1 MAKKIILICVIC
13 GSKNYT
19 INMHQYFYAIHL
31 FVNRRKA
38 LSVVLALLML
48 FAFGF
53 FASQIKFEEDI
64 TKLIPANDKSDVT
77 AKVLKQ
83 LNFADK
89 ITVIFK
95 LDKNGTE
102 EDLKEM
108 ATAFF
113 DSVSQSCKP
122 YITGIQG
129 KIDEEN
135 IQETINFVHN
145 NLPLFL
151 DKEDYTTLQ
160 NKLQKDSIATT
171 VQGNYKSIIAPSGF
185 ITKDF
190 ILQDPLGISFIALKK
205 LQQLNIGDDFTLDN
219 GFVMTK
225 DKKKLLLFITS
236 NLPSSETE
244 KNTLFAQKL
253 KSIQENLNQKFQNKT
268 SIRYFGS
275 ALIAVAN
282 ANQIK
287 SDIILTTSI
296 AMFTLMMILIL
307 FYRKVLI
314 PLIIFLPTVFGALF
328 AIAFL
333 YFVKEQISAISLG
346 IGSILLG
353 ITIDYSL
360 HILTHYKHNSD
371 IKTLYKDITMPVIM
385 SSSTTAV
392 AFLCLLFVK
401 SDALNDLGI
410 FAAVIVM
417 ASAVFSLLIIPHLY
431 KPKETNPD
439 HKKNVIDKLAHF
451 SFHNNKYLIAFCVL
465 ITIICCFTY
474 NKVGFNNDLSQLNFV
489 PNEIRAAEK
498 DLEESTS
505 LTSKTIY
512 VASYGNT
519 MEEVL
524 QNNSKLF
531 ADLSAAKQ
539 ARKILNFSSVGGIM
553 LSQKEQ
559 QQKIDRWNLFWDAH
573 KKQLLQ
579 TELIAEG
586 SKLGFKPTTYTAF
599 YDHLNHHFKPISA
612 SDYLKIQTL
621 QLKEFVSEKNGLFT
635 ISTLVKVTPQQR
647 DAFVKSI
654 EVQNNAIA
662 IDRQQMN
669 ETFFSTLKTDFN
681 SLVNY
686 SFVAVILILFFFFRR
701 LELVIVSCIPI
712 ALTGIVTAGIMGIFG
727 IQMNIFSMIV
737 CTLIFGHGVDFSIF
751 MTSALQKEYT
761 TGKNEIAVYRTSII
775 LAVIT
780 TILGIG
786 AMIFAKHP
794 ALRSISS
801 VSLIG
806 VFAALIITFIFYPIL
821 FKLFITNR
829 SKKGNPPFFLRSF
842 IHGVISFFYYGMGGI
857 LMSLFCIT
865 IMPILPL
872 KEKQKMKAF
881 RYVISK
887 FMKSVLYSNPFLHK
901 KVINN
906 FNENFEK
913 PAILIANHSSF
924 IDILAMGMLSP
935 KIIFLVSDWVYN
947 SPIFGGTVRKAGFYP
962 VSEGIEGGVEH
973 LRQKVNEGYS
983 LMIFPE
989 GTRSES
995 NQIKRFHKGA
1005 FYLAEEFNLDIIPV
1019 IIHGASEA
1027 IPKGDFVIHDSHLTI
1042 SILERIAP
1050 DNLSFGKNYAER
1062 TKQMSAFFKEEYQK
1076 IRQKLEGP
1084 EYFKKMLL
1092 HSYDYKEIE
1101 IINAIKKDL
1110 KKNLETYYH
1119 LNKYLSAKAKVL
1131 HLSNDYG
1138 QLDVLLTLQ
1147 EPQRKIVSFI
1157 NDEEKISVAKTNYF
1171 LKKRKILYVDQ
1182 LESALENQHE
1192 VLLISDQNYN
1202 DNPENFVSGFSSVIL
1217 LHCPHYKTKLI
1228 ASGFEIVSEENGITV
1243 LNKK

>member
-1 MAKKIILICVIC
+1 
-13 GSKNYT
+13 
-19 INMHQYFYAIHL
+19 MHQYFYAIHL
-31 FVNRRKA
+31 FVNRRKS
-38 LSVVLALLML
+38 LSVLLAVLML
-48 FAFGF
+48 LVFGF

-64 TKLIPANDKSDVT
+64 SKLIPANDKADAT

-89 ITVIFK
+89 TTVIFK
-95 LDKNGTE
+95 LEKNGSQD
-102 EDLKEM
+102 DLKEM
-108 ATAFF
+108 AAVFS
-113 DSVSQSCKP
+113 DSVSKSCKP

-135 IQETINFVHN
+135 IQETIDFVYN

-151 DKEDYTTLQ
+151 DDNDYTAIQ
-160 NKLQKDSIATT
+160 NKLQKDSIAAT
-171 VQGNYKSIIAPSGF
+171 VDGNYKSIISPSGF

-236 NLPSSETE
+236 DISSSETE
-244 KNTLFAQKL
+244 KNSIFAEKL
-253 KSIQENLNQKFQNKT
+253 KSIQENLNQQFKGKT
-268 SIRYFGS
+268 SVSYFGS
-275 ALIAVAN
+275 ALIAAAN
-282 ANQIK
+282 AKQIK
-287 SDIILTTSI
+287 SDIVLTTSI
-296 AMFTLMMILIL
+296 AMFTLMLILIL
-307 FYRKVLI
+307 FYRKILI

-328 AIAFL
+328 AVAFL

-417 ASAVFSLLIIPHLY
+417 ATGIFSLLIIPHLY
-431 KPKETNPD
+431 NPKQDNFE
-439 HKKNVIDKLAHF
+439 HKKNAIDKLAHF
-451 SFHNNKYLIAFCVL
+451 SFHNNKILIGLCVI
-465 ITIICCFTY
+465 ITIVCCFTY
-474 NKVGFNNDLSQLNFV
+474 NNVGFNNDLSQLNFV
-489 PNEIRAAEK
+489 PKDIKAAEK
-498 DLEESTS
+498 QLEESTS

-512 VASYGNT
+512 VASYGKS

-524 QNNSKLF
+524 QNNNKLF
-531 ADLSAAKQ
+531 GDLSTAKEQ
-539 ARKILNFSSVGGIM
+539 DKILNFSSIGGIV
-553 LSQKEQ
+553 LSQEAQKE
-559 QQKIDRWNLFWDAH
+559 KIEKWNSFWNAE
-573 KKQLLQ
+573 KKENLKSQL
-579 TELIAEG
+579 ISEG
-586 SKLGFKPTTYTAF
+586 SKLGFKPTTYSIF
-599 YDHLNHHFKPISA
+599 FDRLDFDFKPISI
-612 SDYLKIQTL
+612 SDYLKVQAL
-621 QLKEFVSEKNGLFT
+621 QLKEFVTEKNGFYT
-635 ISTLVKVTPQQR
+635 ISTLVKVTPKQR
-647 DAFVKSI
+647 DVFVKSTSAKDNI
-654 EVQNNAIA
+654 IA

-701 LELVIVSCIPI
+701 VELVIISCIPI

-751 MTSALQKEYT
+751 MTSALQKEYSS
-761 TGKNEIAVYRTSII
+761 GKNEIAIYRTSII

-821 FKLFITNR
+821 FKLFLSNR
-829 SKKGNPPFFLRSF
+829 PKNGNPPFQLRTF
-842 IHGVISFFYYGMGGI
+842 IHGVISFFYYGIGGI
-857 LMSLFCIT
+857 LMSIFSFT

-872 KEKQKMKAF
+872 SKKTKMKAF

-887 FMKSVLYSNPFLHK
+887 FMKSVLYSNPFIHK

-906 FNENFEK
+906 FNETFDK
-913 PAILIANHSSF
+913 PAVIIANHSSF

-962 VSEGIEGGVEH
+962 VSEGLEGGVEH
-973 LRQKVNEGYS
+973 LRKKVEEGYS
-983 LMIFPE
+983 LMVFPE
-989 GTRSES
+989 GTRSE
-995 NQIKRFHKGA
+995 NNVVKRFHKGA
-1005 FYLAEEFNLDIIPV
+1005 FFLAQEFNLDIIPV
-1019 IIHGASEA
+1019 VIHGASEA
-1027 IPKGDFVIHDSHLTI
+1027 IPKGDFVIHRSTLTL
-1042 SILERIAP
+1042 SILERITP
-1050 DNLSFGKNYAER
+1050 ENNSFGNNYAER
-1062 TKQMSAFFKEEYQK
+1062 TKQISSFFKAEYRK
-1076 IRQKLEGP
+1076 IRQQLEGP
-1084 EYFKKMLL
+1084 AYFKSMLVN
-1092 HSYDYKEIE
+1092 SYDYKELE
-1101 IINAIKKDL
+1101 IGNSVKKDL
-1110 KKNLETYYH
+1110 SQNLETYYN
-1119 LNKYLSAKAKVL
+1119 LNKYIDSKAKIL
-1131 HLSNDYG
+1131 HLANDYG

-1147 EPQRKIVSFI
+1147 EPQRKVFSFI
-1157 NDEEKISVAKTNYF
+1157 NDEEKLAVAKTNYF
-1171 LKKRKILYVDQ
+1171 LKKRKIFYSDP
-1182 LESALENQHE
+1182 LESAFENQHE
-1192 VLLISDQNYN
+1192 ILLISDESYVAAF
-1202 DNPENFVSGFSSVIL
+1202 EKIIL
-1217 LHCPHYKTKLI
+1217 STTIILINCPDLKTKLI
-1228 ASGFEIVSEENGITV
+1228 AAGFEITAEENDITV
-1243 LNKK
+1243 LKKK

>member
-1 MAKKIILICVIC
+1 
-13 GSKNYT
+13 
-19 INMHQYFYAIHL
+19 
-31 FVNRRKA
+31 
-38 LSVVLALLML
+38 ML
-48 FAFGF
+48 FAFGY

-64 TKLIPANDKSDVT
+64 TKLIPTNDKADVT

-108 ATAFF
+108 ATIFS
-113 DSVSQSCKP
+113 DSVAKSCKP
-122 YITGIQG
+122 YVTGIQG

-135 IQETINFVHN
+135 IQETIDFVYN

-151 DKEDYTTLQ
+151 ENKDYAAIQ
-160 NKLQKDSIATT
+160 NKLQKDSIAAT
-171 VQGNYKSIIAPSGF
+171 VQGNYKSIISPSGF
-185 ITKDF
+185 VTKDF

-205 LQQLNIGDDFTLDN
+205 LQQLNIGDDFTLNN

-244 KNTLFAQKL
+244 KNTIFANNL
-253 KSIQENLNQKFQNKT
+253 KSIQDNLNTKFKGKT
-268 SIRYFGS
+268 SISYFGS

-282 ANQIK
+282 ASQIK
-287 SDIILTTSI
+287 SDIILTTTI
-296 AMFTLMMILIL
+296 AMITLMLILIL
-307 FYRKVLI
+307 FYRKIFI

-328 AIAFL
+328 AVAFL

-353 ITIDYSL
+353 ITIDYSI

-371 IKTLYKDITMPVIM
+371 VKTLYKDITMPVIM

-417 ASAVFSLLIIPHLY
+417 ASAFFSLLIVPHLY
-431 KPKETNPD
+431 KPKENNFD
-439 HKKNVIDKLAHF
+439 HKKNWIDKLAHF
-451 SFHNNKYLIAFCVL
+451 SFHNNKFLIGFCVL

-474 NKVGFNNDLSQLNFV
+474 NNVGFNNDLSQLNFV
-489 PNEIRAAEK
+489 PKEIKAAEK

-505 LTSKTIY
+505 LTEKTIY
-512 VASYGNT
+512 VASYGKS

-524 QNNSKLF
+524 QNNSQLF
-531 ADLSAAKQ
+531 ADLSKEKQ
-539 ARKILNFSSVGGIM
+539 TNKIVHFSSVGGIM
-553 LSQKEQ
+553 LSQKQQ
-559 QQKIDRWNLFWDAH
+559 QQKIDKWNSFWDTN
-573 KKQLLQ
+573 KKQLLES
-579 TELIAEG
+579 ELISEG
-586 SKLGFKPTTYTAF
+586 SKLGFKPTTYSAF
-599 YDHLNHHFKPISA
+599 YDHLDYKFKPIA
-612 SDYLKIQTL
+612 AEDFLKVQAL
-621 QLKEFVSEKNGLFT
+621 QLKEFVTEKNGFFT
-635 ISTLVKVTPQQR
+635 ISTLVKVTPEQR
-647 DAFVKSI
+647 DAFVKSASAK
-654 EVQNNAIA
+654 NNVIA

-761 TGKNEIAVYRTSII
+761 TGKNEIAIYRTSII

-786 AMIFAKHP
+786 AMIFARHP

-821 FKLFITNR
+821 FKLFISNR
-829 SKKGNPPFFLRSF
+829 AKKGNAPFVLRTF
-842 IHGVISFFYYGMGGI
+842 IHGIISFTYYGLGGI
-857 LMSLFCIT
+857 LMSLFSIT
-865 IMPILPL
+865 IMPILPI
-872 KEKQKMKAF
+872 KEKTKMKAF
-881 RYVISK
+881 RYCISK
-887 FMKSVLYSNPFLHK
+887 FMKSVLYSNPFIHK

-906 FNENFEK
+906 FNEHFEK
-913 PAILIANHSSF
+913 PAIIIANHSSF

-935 KIIFLVSDWVYN
+935 KIIFLVNDWVYN

-973 LRQKVNEGYS
+973 LRQKVKEGYS

-1005 FYLAEEFNLDIIPV
+1005 FYLAEEFNLDIVPV
-1019 IIHGASEA
+1019 LIHGASEA
-1027 IPKGDFVIHDSHLTI
+1027 IPKGDFVIHHSYLTL

-1050 DNLSFGKNYAER
+1050 DNLSYGKNYAER
-1062 TKQMSAFFKEEYQK
+1062 TKLLSTYFKAEFQK
-1076 IRQKLEGP
+1076 VRQELEGP
-1084 EYFKKMLL
+1084 EYFKKMLI

-1101 IINAIKKDL
+1101 IINSVKNDL
-1110 KKNLETYYH
+1110 QHNLETYYQ
-1119 LNKYLSAKAKVL
+1119 LNKHISAKAKIM

-1147 EPQRKIVSFI
+1147 EPQRKIVSY
-1157 NDEEKISVAKTNYF
+1157 NSDEEKREVAKTNYF
-1171 LKKRKILYVDQ
+1171 LKKRKISYLDN
-1182 LESALENQHE
+1182 LELTLENQYDA
-1192 VLLISDQNYN
+1192 VLISDENYK
-1202 DNPENFVSGFSSVIL
+1202 DAPEKIIAMTFCVIL
-1217 LHCPHYKTKLI
+1217 INSPGLKNTIINL
-1228 ASGFEIVSEENGITV
+1228 GFESVSEDNSIIV
-1243 LNKK
+1243 LKKN

>member
-1 MAKKIILICVIC
+1 
-13 GSKNYT
+13 
-19 INMHQYFYAIHL
+19 MHQYFYAIHM
-31 FVNRRKA
+31 FVNRRKS
-38 LSVVLALLML
+38 LSVVLAILML
-48 FAFGF
+48 FVFGF

-64 TKLIPANDKSDVT
+64 TKLIPTNDKADVT

-95 LDKNGTE
+95 LEKNGSA

-108 ATAFF
+108 ATVFS
-113 DSVSQSCKP
+113 DSVAKSCKP
-122 YITGIQG
+122 YVTGIQG

-135 IQETINFVHN
+135 IQETIDFVYQ

-151 DKEDYTTLQ
+151 ENKDYTAIQ
-160 NKLQKDSIATT
+160 NKLQKDSIAET
-171 VQGNYKSIIAPSGF
+171 VQGNYKSIISPSGF

-190 ILQDPLGISFIALKK
+190 ILQDPLGISFMALKK
-205 LQQLNIGDDFTLDN
+205 LQQLNVGDDFTLEN

-244 KNTLFAQKL
+244 KNTIFAAKL
-253 KSIQENLNQKFQNKT
+253 KSIQNHLNQKFKNKT
-268 SIRYFGS
+268 SISYFGS

-287 SDIILTTSI
+287 SDIVLTSTI
-296 AMFTLMMILIL
+296 AMITLMLILIL

-314 PLIIFLPTVFGALF
+314 PLIIFLPTIFGALF
-328 AIAFL
+328 AVAFL

-353 ITIDYSL
+353 ITIDYSI

-371 IKTLYKDITMPVIM
+371 VKTLYKDITMPVIM

-417 ASAVFSLLIIPHLY
+417 ATGIFSLLIVPHLY
-431 KPKETNPD
+431 KPKENNFD
-439 HKKNVIDKLAHF
+439 HKKNIIDKLAHF
-451 SFHNNKYLIAFCVL
+451 SFHNNKILIGFCVL
-465 ITIICCFTY
+465 ITIVCCFTY
-474 NKVGFNNDLSQLNFV
+474 NNVGFNNDLSQLNFV
-489 PNEIRAAEK
+489 PKEIKAAEK
-498 DLEESTS
+498 QLEESTS

-512 VASYGNT
+512 VASYGKS

-524 QNNSKLF
+524 QNNSQLF
-531 ADLSAAKQ
+531 TDLSAAKQ
-539 ARKILNFSSVGGIM
+539 DDKILNFSSVGGIM
-553 LSQKEQ
+553 LSQAEQ
-559 QQKIDRWNLFWDAH
+559 QQKIDKWNSFWDVN

-579 TELIAEG
+579 SQLISEG
-586 SKLGFKPTTYTAF
+586 SKLGFKPTTYSAF
-599 YDHLNHHFKPISA
+599 FDHLDFGFKPIS
-612 SDYLKIQTL
+612 SDEYLKIQAL
-621 QLKEFVSEKNGLFT
+621 QLKEFVTEKNGFYT
-635 ISTLVKVTPQQR
+635 ISTLVKVTPEQR
-647 DAFVKSI
+647 DAFVKSASAK
-654 EVQNNAIA
+654 NNLIA

-669 ETFFSTLKTDFN
+669 ETFFSTLKNDFN

-712 ALTGIVTAGIMGIFG
+712 VLTGIVTAGIMGIFG

-761 TGKNEIAVYRTSII
+761 TGKNEIAIYRTSII

-786 AMIFAKHP
+786 AMIFAQHP

-821 FKLFITNR
+821 FKLFLSNR
-829 SKKGNPPFFLRSF
+829 PKKGNAPFELRSF
-842 IHGVISFFYYGMGGI
+842 LHGVISFFYYGLGGLI
-857 LMSLFCIT
+857 MSVFSLI
-865 IMPILPL
+865 IMPILPI
-872 KEKQKMKAF
+872 KAETKMKGF

-887 FMKSVLYSNPFLHK
+887 FMKSVLYSNPFIHK
-901 KVINN
+901 KVVNN
-906 FNENFEK
+906 FNESFEK
-913 PAILIANHSSF
+913 PAIIIANHSSF
-924 IDILAMGMLSP
+924 VDILAMGALSP
-935 KIIFLVSDWVYN
+935 KIIFLVNDWVYN
-947 SPIFGGTVRKAGFYP
+947 SPIFGATVRKAGFYP

-1005 FYLAEEFNLDIIPV
+1005 FYLAEEFSLDILPV
-1019 IIHGASEA
+1019 VIHGASEA
-1027 IPKGDFVIHDSHLTI
+1027 IPKGDFVIHKSSLTV
-1042 SILERIAP
+1042 SILERIRP
-1050 DNLSFGKNYAER
+1050 ENLSFGKNYAER
-1062 TKQMSAFFKEEYQK
+1062 TKQLSIFFKAEFRK
-1076 IRQKLEGP
+1076 IRQELEGP
-1084 EYFKKMLL
+1084 EYFKPMLL

-1101 IINAIKKDL
+1101 VINSVKNDL
-1110 KKNLETYYH
+1110 KGHLETYFY
-1119 LNKYLSAKAKVL
+1119 LNKHISAKAKII
-1131 HLSNDYG
+1131 HLANDYG

-1147 EPQRKIVSFI
+1147 EPQRKVYSYIA
-1157 NDEEKISVAKTNYF
+1157 DEEKREVAKTNYF
-1171 LKKRKILYVDQ
+1171 LRKRKISYVENLQ
-1182 LESALENQHE
+1182 MALENQFDI
-1192 VLLISDQNYN
+1192 LLISDENYAN
-1202 DNPENFVSGFSSVIL
+1202 EIEKMAAITSCVIL
-1217 LHCPHYKTKLI
+1217 IDCSRLKNTLI
-1228 ASGFEIVSEENGITV
+1228 NFGFESVLEEKSLIV
-1243 LNKK
+1243 LKKN

>member
-1 MAKKIILICVIC
+1 
-13 GSKNYT
+13 
-19 INMHQYFYAIHL
+19 MHHYFYAIHL
-31 FVNRRKA
+31 FVNRRKS
-38 LSVVLALLML
+38 LSVFLAVLML

-53 FASQIKFEEDI
+53 FASRIKFEEDI
-64 TKLIPANDKSDVT
+64 TKLIPTNDKADVT

-95 LDKNGTE
+95 LEKNGTD
-102 EDLKEM
+102 EDLKQM
-108 ATAFF
+108 ASAFS
-113 DSVSQSCKP
+113 DSVAKSCKP
-122 YITGIQG
+122 YVTGIQG
-129 KIDEEN
+129 KVDEEN
-135 IQETINFVHN
+135 IQETIDFVYN

-151 DKEDYTTLQ
+151 EKKDYDIIQ
-160 NKLQKDSIATT
+160 NKLQKDSVAAT
-171 VQGNYKSIIAPSGF
+171 VQGNYKSIISPSGF
-185 ITKDF
+185 VTKDF

-205 LQQLNIGDDFTLDN
+205 LQQLNVGDDFILDN

-244 KNTLFAQKL
+244 KNTIFAAKL
-253 KSIQENLNQKFQNKT
+253 KSIQDNLNQQFKT
-268 SIRYFGS
+268 KTTITYFGS

-282 ANQIK
+282 ASQIK

-296 AMFTLMMILIL
+296 AMFTLMLILIL
-307 FYRKVLI
+307 FYRKIFI
-314 PLIIFLPTVFGALF
+314 PIIIFLPTLFGALF
-328 AIAFL
+328 AVAFL
-333 YFVKEQISAISLG
+333 YFVKETISAISLG

-417 ASAVFSLLIIPHLY
+417 ASAIFSLLIVPHLY
-431 KPKETNPD
+431 KPKDNNFE

-451 SFHNNKYLIAFCVL
+451 SFHNNKFLIGFCVL
-465 ITIICCFTY
+465 ITIICFFTY
-474 NKVGFNNDLSQLNFV
+474 NNVGFNNDLSQLNFV
-489 PNEIRAAEK
+489 PKDIRAAEK

-512 VASYGNT
+512 VAAYGNS

-524 QNNSKLF
+524 QNNNQLFVSLSKE
-531 ADLSAAKQ
+531 KQ
-539 ARKILNFSSVGGIM
+539 QQKILNFSSVGGIM
-553 LSQKEQ
+553 LSQKDQ
-559 QQKIDRWNLFWDAH
+559 KQKIEQWNSFWNTN
-573 KKQLLQ
+573 KKELLKSQ
-579 TELIAEG
+579 LIAEG
-586 SKLGFKPTTYTAF
+586 SKLGFKPTTYSLF
-599 YDHLNHHFKPISA
+599 FDHLDFDFKPISA
-612 SDYLKIQTL
+612 NDYLKVQAL
-621 QLKEFVSEKNGLFT
+621 QLKEFVTEKNGFFT
-635 ISTLVKVTPQQR
+635 ISTLVKVAPKQR
-647 DAFVKSI
+647 DAFVKSATAK
-654 EVQNNAIA
+654 NNIIA

-686 SFVAVILILFFFFRR
+686 SFIAVILILFFFFRR
-701 LELVIVSCIPI
+701 IELVIVSCIPI

-761 TGKNEIAVYRTSII
+761 NGKNEIAIYRTSII

-821 FKLFITNR
+821 FKLFISNR
-829 SKKGNPPFFLRSF
+829 SKNGNPPFVLRTF
-842 IHGVISFFYYGMGGI
+842 IHGIISFFYYGMGGI
-857 LMSLFCIT
+857 LMSLFSIT
-865 IMPILPL
+865 IMPILPI
-872 KEKQKMKAF
+872 KEKTKMKAF
-881 RYVISK
+881 RYAISK
-887 FMKSVLYSNPFLHK
+887 FMNSVLCSSPFLHK
-901 KVINN
+901 KVINKN
-906 FNENFEK
+906 NETFEK
-913 PAILIANHSSF
+913 PAIIIANHSSF

-983 LMIFPE
+983 LMVFPE

-1005 FYLAEEFNLDIIPV
+1005 FFLAEEFNLDIIPV
-1019 IIHGASEA
+1019 VIHGASEA
-1027 IPKGDFVIHDSHLTI
+1027 IPKGDYVIHHSQVTV
-1042 SILERIAP
+1042 SILERITP
-1050 DNLSFGKNYAER
+1050 DNLSYGKNYAER
-1062 TKQMSAFFKEEYQK
+1062 TKQLSSFFKEEFHK
-1076 IRQKLEGP
+1076 IRQELEGP
-1084 EYFKKMLL
+1084 AYFKKMLI

-1101 IINAIKKDL
+1101 VIKSVKS
-1110 KKNLETYYH
+1110 NLESHLQIYHH
-1119 LNKYLSAKAKVL
+1119 LNKQLSAKAKIL
-1131 HLSNDYG
+1131 HLANDYG

-1147 EPQRKIVSFI
+1147 EPQRKVVSFI
-1157 NDEEKISVAKTNYF
+1157 DDEEKLLVAKTNYF
-1171 LKKRKILYVDQ
+1171 LRKRKISY
-1182 LESALENQHE
+1182 LENIELALQNE
-1192 VLLISDQNYN
+1192 YDAVLVSNENNVAIEKIAATTSCIILI
-1202 DNPENFVSGFSSVIL
+1202 DNSGLKKALLNFGFSSVL
-1217 LHCPHYKTKLI
+1217 EKNHLI
-1228 ASGFEIVSEENGITV
+1228 V
-1243 LNKK
+1243 LKKD

>member
-1 MAKKIILICVIC
+1 
-13 GSKNYT
+13 
-19 INMHQYFYAIHL
+19 MHHYFYAIHL
-31 FVNRRKA
+31 FVNRRKS
-38 LSVVLALLML
+38 LSVVLAVLIL
-48 FAFGF
+48 FIFGF

-64 TKLIPANDKSDVT
+64 TKLIPTNDKADVT

-95 LDKNGTE
+95 LEKNGSD

-108 ATAFF
+108 ATVFS
-113 DSVSQSCKP
+113 DSVSNSCKP

-129 KIDEEN
+129 KIEEEN
-135 IQETINFVHN
+135 IQETIDFVYR

-151 DKEDYTTLQ
+151 DNKDYESIQ
-160 NKLQKDSIATT
+160 NKLQKDSIAAT
-171 VQGNYKSIIAPSGF
+171 VEGNYKSIISPSGF
-185 ITKDF
+185 VTKDF

-205 LQQLNIGDDFTLDN
+205 LQQLNVGDDFILDN

-244 KNTLFAQKL
+244 KNTLFAEKL
-253 KSIQENLNQKFQNKT
+253 KSIQENLNQKFKSKT
-268 SIRYFGS
+268 SISYFGS

-287 SDIILTTSI
+287 SDIMLTTTI
-296 AMFTLMMILIL
+296 AMVTLMLILIL
-307 FYRKVLI
+307 FYRKILI
-314 PLIIFLPTVFGALF
+314 PLIIFIPTVFGALF
-328 AIAFL
+328 AVAFL

-417 ASAVFSLLIIPHLY
+417 ASASFSLLIVPHLY
-431 KPKETNPD
+431 KPKENNFE

-451 SFHNNKYLIAFCVL
+451 SFHNNKILIGFCVL
-465 ITIICCFTY
+465 ITIVCFFTY
-474 NKVGFNNDLSQLNFV
+474 NDVGFNNDLSQLNFV
-489 PNEIRAAEK
+489 PKEIKAAEK
-498 DLEESTS
+498 ELEESTS

-512 VASYGNT
+512 VASYGKS

-524 QNNSKLF
+524 QNNSRLF
-531 ADLSAAKQ
+531 SDLSKEKQ
-539 ARKILNFSSVGGIM
+539 DNKILNFSSVGGIM
-553 LSQKEQ
+553 LSQKQQ
-559 QQKIDRWNLFWDAH
+559 QQKIDQWNSFWDTN
-573 KKQLLQ
+573 KKQLLKSQ
-579 TELIAEG
+579 LIAEG
-586 SKLGFKPTTYTAF
+586 SKLGFKPTTYSTF
-599 YDHLNHHFKPISA
+599 YDHLDFDFRPISA
-612 SDYLKIQTL
+612 KDYLKIQAL
-621 QLKEFVSEKNGLFT
+621 QLKEFVTEKNSFYT
-635 ISTLVKVTPQQR
+635 ISTLVKVTPKQR
-647 DAFVKSI
+647 DAFVKSASAK
-654 EVQNNAIA
+654 NKLIA

-701 LELVIVSCIPI
+701 IELVIVSCIPI
-712 ALTGIVTAGIMGIFG
+712 ALTGIVTAGMMGLFG

-761 TGKNEIAVYRTSII
+761 TGKNEIAIYRTSII

-821 FKLFITNR
+821 FKLFLSNR
-829 SKKGNPPFFLRSF
+829 PKNGNAPFELRSF
-842 IHGVISFFYYGMGGI
+842 VNGVLSFFYYGFGGV
-857 LMSLFCIT
+857 LMSLCSLI
-865 IMPILPL
+865 IMPILPIS
-872 KEKQKMKAF
+872 EKTKMRGF

-887 FMKSVLYSNPFLHK
+887 FMKSVLYSNPFVEK
-901 KVINN
+901 KIINN

-913 PAILIANHSSF
+913 PAIIIANHSSF
-924 IDILAMGMLSP
+924 LDILAIGMLSP
-935 KIIFLVSDWVYN
+935 KIIFLVNDWVYN
-947 SPIFGGTVRKAGFYP
+947 SPIFGATVKKAGFYP
-962 VSEGIEGGVEH
+962 VSEGLENGIEH

-983 LMIFPE
+983 IMIFPE
-989 GTRSES
+989 GTRSEN

-1005 FYLAEEFNLDIIPV
+1005 FFLAEEFNLDILPV
-1019 IIHGASEA
+1019 LIHGVSEVL
-1027 IPKGDFVIHDSHLTI
+1027 PKGDFIIHDGNITV
-1042 SILERIAP
+1042 SILERITP
-1050 DNLSFGKNYAER
+1050 ENLSFGKNYAER
-1062 TKQMSAFFKEEYQK
+1062 TKQISTFFKTEFSK
-1076 IRQKLEGP
+1076 TRQELEGP
-1084 EYFKKMLL
+1084 DYFKKMLI
-1092 HSYDYKEIE
+1092 HSYDYKEME
-1101 IINAIKKDL
+1101 IVKSVKQNL
-1110 KKNLETYYH
+1110 KNHLETYYH
-1119 LNKYLSAKAKVL
+1119 LNQHISAKAKIV
-1131 HLSNDYG
+1131 HLGNDYG

-1147 EPQRKIVSFI
+1147 EPQRKIDSYFA
-1157 NDEEKISVAKTNYF
+1157 DEEKRDIAKTNYIA
-1171 LKKRKILYVDQ
+1171 KKRRIRY
-1182 LESALENQHE
+1182 LENLETIQE
-1192 VLLISDQNYN
+1192 IQYDAVLISDENYN
-1202 DNPENFVSGFSSVIL
+1202 EIQKVVSTTPCVIL
-1217 LHCPHYKTKLI
+1217 VHSPGLKNTLI
-1228 ASGFEIVSEENGITV
+1228 SFGFDSV
-1243 LNKK
+1243 LEKNNLIIFKKKE

>member
-1 MAKKIILICVIC
+1 
-13 GSKNYT
+13 
-19 INMHQYFYAIHL
+19 MHQYFYAIHL
-31 FVNRRKA
+31 FVNRRKS
-38 LSVVLALLML
+38 LSVVLAVLML
-48 FAFGF
+48 FVFGF
-53 FASQIKFEEDI
+53 FAAQIKFEEDI
-64 TKLIPANDKSDVT
+64 TKLIPTNDKADAT

-89 ITVIFK
+89 TTVIFK
-95 LDKNGTE
+95 LDKNGSQD
-102 EDLKEM
+102 DLKAM
-108 ATAFF
+108 ATAFS
-113 DSVSQSCKP
+113 DSVAISCKP

-135 IQETINFVHN
+135 IQETIDFVYQ

-151 DKEDYTTLQ
+151 EDQDYTVIQ
-160 NKLQKDSIATT
+160 NKLQKDSIAAT
-171 VQGNYKSIIAPSGF
+171 VDGNYKSIISPSGF
-185 ITKDF
+185 VTKDF

-225 DKKKLLLFITS
+225 DKKKLLLFLTS
-236 NLPSSETE
+236 DISSSETE
-244 KNTLFAQKL
+244 KNSQFAEKL
-253 KSIQENLNQKFQNKT
+253 KSIQDNLNQHFKGKT
-268 SIRYFGS
+268 SVSYFGS
-275 ALIAVAN
+275 ALIAAAN
-282 ANQIK
+282 AKQIK
-287 SDIILTTSI
+287 SDIVLTTTI
-296 AMFTLMMILIL
+296 AMITLMLILIL
-307 FYRKVLI
+307 FYRKIWI

-371 IKTLYKDITMPVIM
+371 IRTLYKDITMPVIM

-417 ASAVFSLLIIPHLY
+417 ASAVFSLIIVPHLY
-431 KPKETNPD
+431 KPEENNFE

-451 SFHNNKYLIAFCVL
+451 SFHNNKYLIGFCVL

-474 NKVGFNNDLSQLNFV
+474 NNVGFNNDLSQLNFV
-489 PNEIRAAEK
+489 PKDIKEAEK
-498 DLEESTS
+498 QLEESTS

-512 VASYGNT
+512 VASYGKS

-524 QNNSKLF
+524 QNNSQLF
-531 ADLSAAKQ
+531 TDLAKEKQ
-539 ARKILNFSSVGGIM
+539 QDKILNFSSVGGIV
-553 LSQKEQ
+553 LSQATQK
-559 QQKIDRWNLFWDAH
+559 QKIAKWNSFWTLE
-573 KKQLLQ
+573 KKQLLKSG
-579 TELIAEG
+579 LIAEG
-586 SKLGFKPTTYTAF
+586 SKVGFKPTTYSLF
-599 YDHLNHHFKPISA
+599 FDHLDADFKPVSIQ
-612 SDYLKIQTL
+612 DYLKIQAL
-621 QLKEFVSEKNGLFT
+621 QLKEFVTEKNGFYT

-647 DAFVKSI
+647 DKFVKSASA
-654 EVQNNAIA
+654 QNDVIA

-686 SFVAVILILFFFFRR
+686 SFIAVILILFFFFRR
-701 LELVIVSCIPI
+701 IELVIVSCIPI
-712 ALTGIVTAGIMGIFG
+712 ALTGIVTAGIMGVFG

-761 TGKNEIAVYRTSII
+761 SGKNEIAIYRTSII

-821 FKLFITNR
+821 FKIFISNR
-829 SKKGNPPFFLRSF
+829 SKKGNPPFVVRTF
-842 IHGVISFFYYGMGGI
+842 IHGIVSFTYYGSGGI
-857 LMSLFCIT
+857 LMSLFSIT
-865 IMPILPL
+865 IMPIIPI
-872 KEKQKMKAF
+872 KEKAKMKAF
-881 RYVISK
+881 RYFISK

-901 KVINN
+901 KVINQH
-906 FNENFEK
+906 NETFEK
-913 PAILIANHSSF
+913 PAIIIANHSSF

-973 LRQKVNEGYS
+973 LRQKVKEGYS
-983 LMIFPE
+983 LMVFPE

-1005 FYLAEEFNLDIIPV
+1005 FYLAEEFNLDIVPV
-1019 IIHGASEA
+1019 VIHGASEA
-1027 IPKGDFVIHDSHLTI
+1027 IPKGDFVIHDSYLTI

-1062 TKQMSAFFKEEYQK
+1062 TKQLSAYFKEEYRK
-1076 IRQKLEGP
+1076 IRRQLEGP
-1084 EYFKKMLL
+1084 DYFKKMIL
-1092 HSYDYKEIE
+1092 HSFDYKEIE
-1101 IINAIKKDL
+1101 IVNSVKNDL
-1110 KKNLETYYH
+1110 KNNLETYYR
-1119 LNKYLSAKAKVL
+1119 LNNHLSAKAKIF

-1147 EPQRKIVSFI
+1147 EPQRKVTSYNF
-1157 NDEEKISVAKTNYF
+1157 DEEKRAVSKTNYF
-1171 LKKRKILYVDQ
+1171 LKKRKIIYADQ
-1182 LESALENQHE
+1182 LDSIAENDYD
-1192 VLLISDQNYN
+1192 VLLISDENYTE
-1202 DNPENFVSGFSSVIL
+1202 NPEILASTFSTVIL
-1217 LHCPHYKTKLI
+1217 IHSLKYRTKMI
-1228 ASGFEIVSEENGITV
+1228 ASGFEVVSEEKHITI

>member
-1 MAKKIILICVIC
+1 
-13 GSKNYT
+13 
-19 INMHQYFYAIHL
+19 MHQYFYAIHL
-31 FVNRRKA
+31 FVNRQKS
-38 LSVVLALLML
+38 LSVLLAVLML
-48 FAFGF
+48 LVFGF

-64 TKLIPANDKSDVT
+64 SKLIPANDKADAT

-89 ITVIFK
+89 TTVIFK
-95 LDKNGTE
+95 LEKNGSQD
-102 EDLKEM
+102 DLKEM
-108 ATAFF
+108 AAVFS
-113 DSVSQSCKP
+113 DSVSKSCKP

-135 IQETINFVHN
+135 IQETIDFVYN

-151 DKEDYTTLQ
+151 DDKDYTAIQ
-160 NKLQKDSIATT
+160 NKLQKDSIAAT
-171 VQGNYKSIIAPSGF
+171 VQGNYKSIISPSGF

-225 DKKKLLLFITS
+225 DKKNLLLFITS
-236 NLPSSETE
+236 DISSSETE
-244 KNTLFAQKL
+244 KNSIFAEKL
-253 KSIQENLNQKFQNKT
+253 KSIQENLNQQFKGKT
-268 SIRYFGS
+268 SVSYFGS
-275 ALIAVAN
+275 ALIAAAN
-282 ANQIK
+282 AKQIK
-287 SDIILTTSI
+287 SDIVLTTSI
-296 AMFTLMMILIL
+296 AMFTLMLILIL
-307 FYRKVLI
+307 FYRKILI

-328 AIAFL
+328 AVAFL

-417 ASAVFSLLIIPHLY
+417 ATGVFSLLIIPHLY
-431 KPKETNPD
+431 NPKQDNFE
-439 HKKNVIDKLAHF
+439 HKKNAIDKLAHF
-451 SFHNNKYLIAFCVL
+451 SFHNNKILIGLCVI
-465 ITIICCFTY
+465 ITIVCCFTY
-474 NKVGFNNDLSQLNFV
+474 NNVGFNNDLSQLNFV
-489 PNEIRAAEK
+489 PKDIKAAEK
-498 DLEESTS
+498 QLEESTS

-512 VASYGNT
+512 VASYGKS
-519 MEEVL
+519 MEQVL
-524 QNNSKLF
+524 QNNNKLF
-531 ADLSAAKQ
+531 GDLSNEKEQ
-539 ARKILNFSSVGGIM
+539 DKILNFSSISGIV
-553 LSQKEQ
+553 LSQEAQKKKIEKWNSFWNAEKKE
-559 QQKIDRWNLFWDAH
+559 NL
-573 KKQLLQ
+573 KSQL
-579 TELIAEG
+579 ISEG
-586 SKLGFKPTTYTAF
+586 SKLGFKPTTYSIF
-599 YDHLNHHFKPISA
+599 FDHLNFDFKPISI
-612 SDYLKIQTL
+612 SDYLKVQAL
-621 QLKEFVSEKNGLFT
+621 QLKEFVTEKNGFYT
-635 ISTLVKVTPQQR
+635 ISTLVKVTPKQR
-647 DAFVKSI
+647 DLFVESTSAKDNI
-654 EVQNNAIA
+654 IA

-701 LELVIVSCIPI
+701 IELVIISCIPI

-751 MTSALQKEYT
+751 MTSALQKEYSS
-761 TGKNEIAVYRTSII
+761 GKNEIAIYRTSII

-821 FKLFITNR
+821 FKLFLSNR
-829 SKKGNPPFFLRSF
+829 PKNGNPPFQLRTF
-842 IHGVISFFYYGMGGI
+842 VHGVISFFYYGMGGI
-857 LMSLFCIT
+857 LMSIFSFT

-872 KEKQKMKAF
+872 SKKTKMKGF

-887 FMKSVLYSNPFLHK
+887 FMKSVLYSNPFIHK
-901 KVINN
+901 KVVNN
-906 FNENFEK
+906 FNETFDK
-913 PAILIANHSSF
+913 PAVIIANHSSF

-962 VSEGIEGGVEH
+962 VSEGLEGGVEH
-973 LRQKVNEGYS
+973 LRKKVEEGYS
-983 LMIFPE
+983 LMVFPE
-989 GTRSES
+989 GTRSE
-995 NQIKRFHKGA
+995 NNVVKRFHKGA
-1005 FYLAEEFNLDIIPV
+1005 FFLAQEFNLDIIPV
-1019 IIHGASEA
+1019 VIHGASEA
-1027 IPKGDFVIHDSHLTI
+1027 IPKGDFVIHRSTLTV
-1042 SILERIAP
+1042 SILERITP
-1050 DNLSFGKNYAER
+1050 ENNSFGNNYAER
-1062 TKQMSAFFKEEYQK
+1062 TKQISSFFKAEYRK
-1076 IRQKLEGP
+1076 IRQQLEGP
-1084 EYFKKMLL
+1084 AYFKSMLIN
-1092 HSYDYKEIE
+1092 SYDYKELE
-1101 IINAIKKDL
+1101 IGESVKKDL
-1110 KKNLETYYH
+1110 SQNLETYYN
-1119 LNKYLSAKAKVL
+1119 LNKYIDSKAKLL
-1131 HLSNDYG
+1131 HLTNDYG

-1147 EPQRKIVSFI
+1147 EPQRKVFSFI
-1157 NDEEKISVAKTNYF
+1157 NDEEKLAVAKTNYF
-1171 LKKRKILYVDQ
+1171 LKKRKILYSDQ
-1182 LESALENQHE
+1182 IEPAFENQHE
-1192 VLLISDQNYN
+1192 ILLISDESYAAAF
-1202 DNPENFVSGFSSVIL
+1202 EKIIL
-1217 LHCPHYKTKLI
+1217 STAIILISCPDLKGKLI
-1228 ASGFEIVSEENGITV
+1228 AAGFEITAEENAITV
-1243 LNKK
+1243 LKKKLA

>member
-1 MAKKIILICVIC
+1 M
-13 GSKNYT
+13 
-19 INMHQYFYAIHL
+19 
-31 FVNRRKA
+31 
-38 LSVVLALLML
+38 LL
-48 FAFGF
+48 AFGF

-64 TKLIPANDKSDVT
+64 TKLIPTNDKADVT

-108 ATAFF
+108 ATIFS
-113 DSVSQSCKP
+113 DSVSKSCKP
-122 YITGIQG
+122 YVTGIQG

-135 IQETINFVHN
+135 IQETIDFVYN

-151 DKEDYTTLQ
+151 ENKDYVAIQ
-160 NKLQKDSIATT
+160 NKLQKDSIAAT
-171 VQGNYKSIIAPSGF
+171 VQGNYKSIISPSGF
-185 ITKDF
+185 VTKDF

-205 LQQLNIGDDFTLDN
+205 LQQLNIGDDFMLNN

-244 KNTLFAQKL
+244 KNTIFAEKL
-253 KSIQENLNQKFQNKT
+253 KSIQDNLNTKFKGKT
-268 SIRYFGS
+268 SISYFGS

-287 SDIILTTSI
+287 SDIILTTTI
-296 AMFTLMMILIL
+296 AMITLMLILIL

-328 AIAFL
+328 AVAFL

-353 ITIDYSL
+353 ITIDYSI

-371 IKTLYKDITMPVIM
+371 VKTLYKDITMPVIM

-417 ASAVFSLLIIPHLY
+417 VTGIFSLLIVPHLY
-431 KPKETNPD
+431 KPQENNFE

-451 SFHNNKYLIAFCVL
+451 SFHNNKYLIGFCVI

-474 NKVGFNNDLSQLNFV
+474 NNVGFNNDLSQLNFV
-489 PNEIRAAEK
+489 PKEIKAAEK

-512 VASYGNT
+512 VASYGKS

-524 QNNSKLF
+524 QNNSQLF
-531 ADLSAAKQ
+531 ADLSKEKQ
-539 ARKILNFSSVGGIM
+539 TNKILNFSSVGGIM
-553 LSQKEQ
+553 LSQAAQ
-559 QQKIDRWNLFWDAH
+559 QQKIEKWNSFWDNN

-579 TELIAEG
+579 SELIAEG
-586 SKLGFKPTTYTAF
+586 SKLGFKPTTYSAF
-599 YDHLNHHFKPISA
+599 FDHLNFNFKPISA
-612 SDYLKIQTL
+612 SEYLKIQAL
-621 QLKEFVSEKNGLFT
+621 QLKEFVTEKNGFFT
-635 ISTLVKVTPQQR
+635 ISTLVKVTPEQR
-647 DAFVKSI
+647 DAFVKSASAK
-654 EVQNNAIA
+654 NNLIA

-701 LELVIVSCIPI
+701 VELVIVSCIPI

-761 TGKNEIAVYRTSII
+761 NGKNEIAIYRTSII

-786 AMIFAKHP
+786 AMIFARHP

-821 FKLFITNR
+821 FKLFISNR
-829 SKKGNPPFFLRSF
+829 AKKGNPPFVLRTF
-842 IHGVISFFYYGMGGI
+842 IHGIISFTYYGLGGI
-857 LMSLFCIT
+857 LMSIFSIT
-865 IMPILPL
+865 IMPILPI
-872 KEKQKMKAF
+872 KEKTKMKAF
-881 RYVISK
+881 RYCISR
-887 FMKSVLYSNPFLHK
+887 FMNSVLYSNPFLHK
-901 KVINN
+901 KVINKL
-906 FNENFEK
+906 NENFEK
-913 PAILIANHSSF
+913 PAIIIANHSSF

-935 KIIFLVSDWVYN
+935 KIIFLVNDWVYN

-962 VSEGIEGGVEH
+962 VSEGLEGGVEH

-989 GTRSES
+989 GTRSVS
-995 NQIKRFHKGA
+995 NQINRFHKGA

-1019 IIHGASEA
+1019 LIHGASEA
-1027 IPKGDFVIHDSHLTI
+1027 IPKGDFVIHHSHVTL
-1042 SILERIAP
+1042 SILERITP

-1062 TKQMSAFFKEEYQK
+1062 TKLLSAYFKAEFHK
-1076 IRQKLEGP
+1076 VRQELEGP
-1084 EYFKKMLL
+1084 DYFKKMVI

-1101 IINAIKKDL
+1101 ITNSVKSDL
-1110 KKNLETYYH
+1110 KHNLETYYR
-1119 LNKYLSAKAKVL
+1119 LNKHLSAKAKIL
-1131 HLSNDYG
+1131 HLANDYG
-1138 QLDVLLTLQ
+1138 QLDVLVSLQ
-1147 EPQRKIVSFI
+1147 EPQRKVISFI
-1157 NDEEKISVAKTNYF
+1157 ADEEKLAVAKTNYF
-1171 LKKRKILYVDQ
+1171 LKKRKISYLDH
-1182 LESALENQHE
+1182 LELSLENQYDA
-1192 VLLISDQNYN
+1192 VLISDENYKE
-1202 DNPENFVSGFSSVIL
+1202 DLEKIISITSCVIL
-1217 LHCPHYKTKLI
+1217 INSSGLKNTLI
-1228 ASGFEIVSEENGITV
+1228 KFGFQSVAEENSIIV
-1243 LNKK
+1243 LKKN

>member
-1 MAKKIILICVIC
+1 
-13 GSKNYT
+13 
-19 INMHQYFYAIHL
+19 MHQYFYAIHL
-31 FVNRRKA
+31 FVNRRKS
-38 LSVVLALLML
+38 LSVLLAILML
-48 FAFGF
+48 LVFGF

-64 TKLIPANDKSDVT
+64 TKLIPTNDKADAT

-89 ITVIFK
+89 TTVIFK
-95 LDKNGTE
+95 LEKNGTA
-102 EDLKEM
+102 EDLKEI
-108 ATAFF
+108 ATAFS
-113 DSVSQSCKP
+113 DSVAKSCKP

-129 KIDEEN
+129 KVDEEN
-135 IQETINFVHN
+135 IQETIDFVYN

-151 DKEDYTTLQ
+151 EDKDYAAIQ
-160 NKLQKDSIATT
+160 AKLQKDSITAT
-171 VQGNYKSIIAPSGF
+171 VQGNYKSIISPSGF

-236 NLPSSETE
+236 DISSSETE
-244 KNTLFAQKL
+244 KNSIFAEKL
-253 KSIQENLNQKFQNKT
+253 KSIQENLNTQFKGKT
-268 SIRYFGS
+268 SVSYFGS
-275 ALIAVAN
+275 ALIAAAN
-282 ANQIK
+282 AKQIK
-287 SDIILTTSI
+287 SDIVLTTTI
-296 AMFTLMMILIL
+296 AMITLMLILIL
-307 FYRKVLI
+307 FYRKILI

-328 AIAFL
+328 AVAFL

-371 IKTLYKDITMPVIM
+371 VKTLYKDITMPVIM

-417 ASAVFSLLIIPHLY
+417 ASAIFSLLIVPHLY
-431 KPKETNPD
+431 KPKENNFE
-439 HKKNVIDKLAHF
+439 HKKNAIDKLAHF
-451 SFHNNKYLIAFCVL
+451 SFHNNKFLIGFCVI
-465 ITIICCFTY
+465 ITIICFFTY
-474 NKVGFNNDLSQLNFV
+474 NDVGFNNDLSQLNFV
-489 PNEIRAAEK
+489 PKDIKAAEK
-498 DLEESTS
+498 QLEESTS

-512 VASYGNT
+512 VAAYGKS

-531 ADLSAAKQ
+531 ADLSKEKLQ
-539 ARKILNFSSVGGIM
+539 DKILNFSSVGGIV

-559 QQKIDRWNLFWDAH
+559 IQKIAKWNSFWDSE
-573 KKQLLQ
+573 KKQSLKSQ
-579 TELIAEG
+579 LIFEG
-586 SKLGFKPTTYTAF
+586 SKLGFKPITYSLF
-599 YDHLNHHFKPISA
+599 FDHLDFDFKPISA
-612 SDYLKIQTL
+612 QDYLKIQAL
-621 QLKEFVSEKNGLFT
+621 QLKEFVTEKNGFYT
-635 ISTLVKVTPQQR
+635 ISTLVKVTPKQR
-647 DAFVKSI
+647 DKFVKSTSAK
-654 EVQNNAIA
+654 ENLIA

-701 LELVIVSCIPI
+701 IELVIVSCIPI

-761 TGKNEIAVYRTSII
+761 NGKNEIAIYRTSII

-821 FKLFITNR
+821 FKLFLSNR
-829 SKKGNPPFFLRSF
+829 PKKGNPPFQLRTF
-842 IHGVISFFYYGMGGI
+842 IYGVMSFFYYGLGGI
-857 LMSLFCIT
+857 LMSIFSFT
-865 IMPILPL
+865 IMPVLPL
-872 KEKQKMKAF
+872 SKKTKMKGF
-881 RYVISK
+881 RYVVSK
-887 FMKSVLYSNPFLHK
+887 YMKSVLYSNPFIHK
-901 KVINN
+901 KVVNN
-906 FNENFEK
+906 FNETFEK
-913 PAILIANHSSF
+913 PAVIIANHSSF
-924 IDILAMGMLSP
+924 LDILSIGMLSP

-947 SPIFGGTVRKAGFYP
+947 SPIFGGVVRKAGFYP
-962 VSEGIEGGVEH
+962 VSEGLEGGVEH
-973 LRQKVNEGYS
+973 LRKKVNEGYS
-983 LMIFPE
+983 LMVFPE
-989 GTRSES
+989 GTRSE
-995 NQIKRFHKGA
+995 NNVIKRFHKGA
-1005 FYLAEEFNLDIIPV
+1005 FFLAEEFKLDIVPV
-1019 IIHGASEA
+1019 VIHGASEL
-1027 IPKGDFVIHDSHLTI
+1027 IPKGDFVIHDGNLTVT
-1042 SILERIAP
+1042 ILERITPENA
-1050 DNLSFGKNYAER
+1050 SFGNNYAER
-1062 TKQMSAFFKEEYQK
+1062 TKQISAFFKEEHRK
-1076 IRQKLEGP
+1076 IRQQLEGP
-1084 EYFKKMLL
+1084 DYFKKMLVN
-1092 HSYDYKEIE
+1092 SYDYKEIE
-1101 IINAIKKDL
+1101 IGNAVKKDL
-1110 KKNLETYYH
+1110 KQNLETYFN
-1119 LNKYLSAKAKVL
+1119 LNKHINSKAKIL
-1131 HLSNDYG
+1131 HLGNDYG
-1138 QLDVLLTLQ
+1138 QLDVLLALQ

-1157 NDEEKISVAKTNYF
+1157 NDEEKLLVAKTNYF
-1171 LKKRKILYVDQ
+1171 LKKRKISYLDQ
-1182 LESALENQHE
+1182 LDSVIENQYE
-1192 VLLISDQNYN
+1192 VVLISDENYAA
-1202 DNPENFVSGFSSVIL
+1202 DLEKVIAASSIIL
-1217 LHCPHYKTKLI
+1217 VNSSNLKTKL
-1228 ASGFEIVSEENGITV
+1228 ADYGFEIISEENAIIV

>member
-1 MAKKIILICVIC
+1 
-13 GSKNYT
+13 
-19 INMHQYFYAIHL
+19 MHHYFYAIHL
-31 FVNRRKA
+31 FVNRRKSLA
-38 LSVVLALLML
+38 VLLAVSML
-48 FAFGF
+48 FLFGF
-53 FASQIKFEEDI
+53 FASRIKFEEDI
-64 TKLIPANDKSDVT
+64 TKLIPTNDKSDVT

-108 ATAFF
+108 ATAFS
-113 DSVSQSCKP
+113 DSVAVSCKP

-135 IQETINFVHN
+135 IQETIDFVYG

-151 DKEDYTTLQ
+151 ENKDYTAIQ
-160 NKLQKDSIATT
+160 NKLQKDSIAAT
-171 VQGNYKSIIAPSGF
+171 VQGNYKSIISPSGF
-185 ITKDF
+185 VTKDF

-205 LQQLNIGDDFTLDN
+205 LQQLNVGDDFTLDN

-244 KNTLFAQKL
+244 KNSLFAAKL
-253 KSIQENLNQKFQNKT
+253 QSIQDNLNQKFKTKT
-268 SIRYFGS
+268 SISYFGS

-296 AMFTLMMILIL
+296 AMFTLMLILIL

-314 PLIIFLPTVFGALF
+314 PLIIFLPTIFGALF
-328 AIAFL
+328 AVAFL

-353 ITIDYSL
+353 ITIDYSI

-371 IKTLYKDITMPVIM
+371 VKTLYKDITMPVIM

-417 ASAVFSLLIIPHLY
+417 ASAFFSLLIVPHLY
-431 KPKETNPD
+431 KPKENNFD

-451 SFHNNKYLIAFCVL
+451 SFHNNKILIGFCVL
-465 ITIICCFTY
+465 ITIVCCFTY
-474 NKVGFNNDLSQLNFV
+474 NNVGFNNDLSQLNFV
-489 PNEIRAAEK
+489 PKEIKAAEK

-512 VASYGNT
+512 VASYGKT

-524 QNNSKLF
+524 QNNSRLF
-531 ADLSAAKQ
+531 ADLSKEKQ
-539 ARKILNFSSVGGIM
+539 QQKILNFSSVGGIM

-559 QQKIDRWNLFWDAH
+559 QQKIDRWNSFWDSN
-573 KKQLLQ
+573 KKQLLKSQ
-579 TELIAEG
+579 LISEG
-586 SKLGFKPTTYTAF
+586 LKLGFKPTTYSSF
-599 YDHLNHHFKPISA
+599 FDHLDVNFKPISA
-612 SDYLKIQTL
+612 AEYLKVQAL
-621 QLKEFVSEKNGLFT
+621 QLHEFVTEKNGFFT
-635 ISTLVKVTPQQR
+635 ISTLVKVAPAQR
-647 DAFVKSI
+647 DAFVKSA
-654 EVQNNAIA
+654 ETKKNLIA

-701 LELVIVSCIPI
+701 IELVIVSCIPI

-761 TGKNEIAVYRTSII
+761 NGKSEIAIYRTSII

-786 AMIFAKHP
+786 AMIFAQHP

-821 FKLFITNR
+821 FKLFISNR
-829 SKKGNPPFFLRSF
+829 SKKGNAPFELRSLL
-842 IHGVISFFYYGMGGI
+842 HGIVSFAYYGLGGI
-857 LMSLFCIT
+857 VMSVFSMTL
-865 IMPILPL
+865 MPILPVR
-872 KEKQKMKAF
+872 EKPKMKAF
-881 RYVISK
+881 RYAISK
-887 FMKSVLYSNPFLHK
+887 FMKSVLYSSPFLHK
-901 KVINN
+901 KVINQY
-906 FNENFEK
+906 NENFEK
-913 PAILIANHSSF
+913 PAIIIANHSSF

-935 KIIFLVSDWVYN
+935 KIIFLVNDWVYN

-962 VSEGIEGGVEH
+962 VSEGLEGGVEH

-1005 FYLAEEFNLDIIPV
+1005 FYLAEEFNLDILPV
-1019 IIHGASEA
+1019 LIHGASEA
-1027 IPKGDFVIHDSHLTI
+1027 IPKGDFVIHHSYLTL
-1042 SILERIAP
+1042 SILERITP
-1050 DNLSFGKNYAER
+1050 ENLSFGKNYAER
-1062 TKQMSAFFKEEYQK
+1062 TKQIGAFFRDRFSLL
-1076 IRQKLEGP
+1076 RQELEGP
-1084 EYFKKMLL
+1084 EYWKKMLL

-1101 IINAIKKDL
+1101 IINSVKSNL
-1110 KKNLETYYH
+1110 KTHLETYH
-1119 LNKYLSAKAKVL
+1119 QLNRHLSAKAGIL
-1131 HLSNDYG
+1131 HLSDDYG

-1147 EPQRKIVSFI
+1147 EPQRKIDSFHY
-1157 NDEEKISVAKTNYF
+1157 DEEKSAVAKTNYIVT
-1171 LKKRKILYVDQ
+1171 KRKISY
-1182 LESALENQHE
+1182 LENIETSFENQYDA
-1192 VLLISDQNYN
+1192 VLISDENYKN
-1202 DNPENFVSGFSSVIL
+1202 DLEKISTVTSLVIL
-1217 LHCPHYKTKLI
+1217 IDSSRLKETLTNFGFHAVLDEGALI
-1228 ASGFEIVSEENGITV
+1228 I
-1243 LNKK
+1243 LKKN

>member
-1 MAKKIILICVIC
+1 
-13 GSKNYT
+13 
-19 INMHQYFYAIHL
+19 
-31 FVNRRKA
+31 
-38 LSVVLALLML
+38 ML

-53 FASQIKFEEDI
+53 FASRIKFEEDI
-64 TKLIPANDKSDVT
+64 TKLIPTNDKADVT

-95 LDKNGTE
+95 LEKNGTD
-102 EDLKEM
+102 EDLKQM
-108 ATAFF
+108 ASAFS
-113 DSVSQSCKP
+113 DSVAKSCKP
-122 YITGIQG
+122 YVTGIQG
-129 KIDEEN
+129 KVDEEN
-135 IQETINFVHN
+135 IQETIDFVYN

-151 DKEDYTTLQ
+151 EKKDYDIIQ
-160 NKLQKDSIATT
+160 NKLQKDSVAAT
-171 VQGNYKSIIAPSGF
+171 VQGNYKSIISPSGF
-185 ITKDF
+185 VTKDF

-205 LQQLNIGDDFTLDN
+205 LQQLNVGDDFILDN

-244 KNTLFAQKL
+244 KNTIFAAKL
-253 KSIQENLNQKFQNKT
+253 KSIQDNLNQQFKT
-268 SIRYFGS
+268 KTTITYFGS

-282 ANQIK
+282 ASQIK

-296 AMFTLMMILIL
+296 AMFTLMLILIL
-307 FYRKVLI
+307 FYRKIFI
-314 PLIIFLPTVFGALF
+314 PIIIFLPTLFGALF
-328 AIAFL
+328 AVAFL
-333 YFVKEQISAISLG
+333 YFVKETISAISLG

-417 ASAVFSLLIIPHLY
+417 ASAIFSLLIVPHLY
-431 KPKETNPD
+431 KPKDNNFE

-451 SFHNNKYLIAFCVL
+451 SFHNNKFLIGFCVL
-465 ITIICCFTY
+465 ITIICFFTY
-474 NKVGFNNDLSQLNFV
+474 NNVGFNNDLSQLNFV
-489 PNEIRAAEK
+489 PKDIKAAEK

-512 VASYGNT
+512 VAAYGNS

-524 QNNSKLF
+524 QNNNQLFVSLSKE
-531 ADLSAAKQ
+531 KQ
-539 ARKILNFSSVGGIM
+539 QQKILNFSSVGGIM
-553 LSQKEQ
+553 LSQKDQ
-559 QQKIDRWNLFWDAH
+559 KQKIEQWNSFWNTN
-573 KKQLLQ
+573 KKELLKSQ
-579 TELIAEG
+579 LIAEG
-586 SKLGFKPTTYTAF
+586 SKLGFKPTTYSLF
-599 YDHLNHHFKPISA
+599 FDHLDFDFKPISA
-612 SDYLKIQTL
+612 NDYLKVQAL
-621 QLKEFVSEKNGLFT
+621 QLKEFVTEKNGFFT
-635 ISTLVKVTPQQR
+635 ISTLVKVAPKQR
-647 DAFVKSI
+647 DAFVKSATAK
-654 EVQNNAIA
+654 NNIIA

-686 SFVAVILILFFFFRR
+686 SFIAVILILFFFFRR
-701 LELVIVSCIPI
+701 IELVIVSCIPI

-761 TGKNEIAVYRTSII
+761 NGKNEIAIYRTSII

-821 FKLFITNR
+821 FKLFISNR
-829 SKKGNPPFFLRSF
+829 SKNGNPPFVLRTF
-842 IHGVISFFYYGMGGI
+842 IHGIISFFYYGMGGI
-857 LMSLFCIT
+857 LMSLFSIT
-865 IMPILPL
+865 IMPILPI
-872 KEKQKMKAF
+872 KEKTKMKAF
-881 RYVISK
+881 RYAISK
-887 FMKSVLYSNPFLHK
+887 FMNSVLCSSPFLHK
-901 KVINN
+901 KVINKN
-906 FNENFEK
+906 NETFEK
-913 PAILIANHSSF
+913 PAIIIANHSSF

-983 LMIFPE
+983 LMVFPE

-1005 FYLAEEFNLDIIPV
+1005 FFLAEEFNLDIIPV
-1019 IIHGASEA
+1019 VIHGASEA
-1027 IPKGDFVIHDSHLTI
+1027 IPKGDYVIHHSQVTV
-1042 SILERIAP
+1042 SILERITP
-1050 DNLSFGKNYAER
+1050 DNLSYGKNYAER
-1062 TKQMSAFFKEEYQK
+1062 TKQLSSFFKEEFHK
-1076 IRQKLEGP
+1076 IRQELEGP
-1084 EYFKKMLL
+1084 AYFKKMLI

-1101 IINAIKKDL
+1101 VIKSVKS
-1110 KKNLETYYH
+1110 NLESHLQIYHH
-1119 LNKYLSAKAKVL
+1119 LNKQLSAKAKIL
-1131 HLSNDYG
+1131 HLANDYG

-1147 EPQRKIVSFI
+1147 EPQRKVVSFI
-1157 NDEEKISVAKTNYF
+1157 DDEEKLLVAKTNYF
-1171 LKKRKILYVDQ
+1171 LRKRKISY
-1182 LESALENQHE
+1182 LENIELALQNE
-1192 VLLISDQNYN
+1192 YDAVLVSNENNVAIEKIAATTSCIILI
-1202 DNPENFVSGFSSVIL
+1202 DNSGLKKALLNFGFSSVL
-1217 LHCPHYKTKLI
+1217 EKNHLI
-1228 ASGFEIVSEENGITV
+1228 V
-1243 LNKK
+1243 LKKD

>member
-1 MAKKIILICVIC
+1 
-13 GSKNYT
+13 
-19 INMHQYFYAIHL
+19 MHHYFYAIHM
-31 FVNRRKA
+31 FVNRRKS
-38 LSVVLALLML
+38 LSVVLAVLML
-48 FAFGF
+48 FVFGF

-64 TKLIPANDKSDVT
+64 TKLIPTNDKADVT

-95 LDKNGTE
+95 LEKNGSD

-108 ATAFF
+108 ATAFS
-113 DSVSQSCKP
+113 DSVAKSCKP
-122 YITGIQG
+122 YVTGIQG

-135 IQETINFVHN
+135 IQETINFVYG

-151 DKEDYTTLQ
+151 DNKDYETIQT
-160 NKLQKDSIATT
+160 KLQKDSIEAT
-171 VQGNYKSIIAPSGF
+171 VQGNYKSIISPSGF

-244 KNTLFAQKL
+244 KNTIFASKL
-253 KSIQENLNQKFQNKT
+253 KSIQENLNQKFKGKT
-268 SIRYFGS
+268 SISYFGS

-287 SDIILTTSI
+287 SDIVLTTTI
-296 AMFTLMMILIL
+296 AMITLMLILIL
-307 FYRKVLI
+307 FYRKILI

-328 AIAFL
+328 AVAFL

-353 ITIDYSL
+353 ITIDYSI

-371 IKTLYKDITMPVIM
+371 VKTLYKDITMPVIM

-417 ASAVFSLLIIPHLY
+417 ASAFFSLLIVPHLY
-431 KPKETNPD
+431 KPKENNFE

-451 SFHNNKYLIAFCVL
+451 SFHNNKILIGFCVL
-465 ITIICCFTY
+465 ITIVCFFTY
-474 NKVGFNNDLSQLNFV
+474 NNVGFNNDLSQLNFV
-489 PNEIRAAEK
+489 PKEIKAAEK
-498 DLEESTS
+498 ELEESTS

-512 VASYGNT
+512 VASYGKS

-524 QNNSKLF
+524 QNNSQLF
-531 ADLSAAKQ
+531 SDLSKDRQ
-539 ARKILNFSSVGGIM
+539 QNKILNFSSVGGIM

-559 QQKIDRWNLFWDAH
+559 QQKIDKWNSFWDAN
-573 KKQLLQ
+573 KKELLKS
-579 TELIAEG
+579 ELIAEG
-586 SKLGFKPTTYTAF
+586 SKLGFKPTTYSTF
-599 YDHLNHHFKPISA
+599 YDHLDFNFKPISA
-612 SDYLKIQTL
+612 QEYLKIQAL
-621 QLKEFVSEKNGLFT
+621 QLKEFVTEKNGFFT
-635 ISTLVKVTPQQR
+635 ISTLVKVTPEQR
-647 DAFVKSI
+647 DAFVKSASAK
-654 EVQNNAIA
+654 NNLIA

-701 LELVIVSCIPI
+701 IELVIVSCIPI

-761 TGKNEIAVYRTSII
+761 TGKNEIAIYRTSII

-786 AMIFAKHP
+786 AMIFAQHP

-821 FKLFITNR
+821 FKLFLSNR
-829 SKKGNPPFFLRSF
+829 PKKGNAPFVFRTFL
-842 IHGVISFFYYGMGGI
+842 HGVISFFYYGLGGI
-857 LMSLFCIT
+857 LMSLFSLI
-865 IMPILPL
+865 IMPILPI
-872 KEKQKMKAF
+872 KGETKMKGF

-887 FMKSVLYSNPFLHK
+887 FMKSVLYSNPFIYK
-901 KVINN
+901 KVINK
-906 FNENFEK
+906 FNENFKK
-913 PAILIANHSSF
+913 PAIIIANHSSF
-924 IDILAMGMLSP
+924 VDILAMGMLSP
-935 KIIFLVSDWVYN
+935 KIIFLVNDWVYN
-947 SPIFGGTVRKAGFYP
+947 SPIFGATVKKAGFYP
-962 VSEGIEGGVEH
+962 VSEGLEGGVEH
-973 LRQKVNEGYS
+973 LRQKVKEGYS
-983 LMIFPE
+983 LMIYPE

-1005 FYLAEEFNLDIIPV
+1005 FYLAEEFNLDILPV
-1019 IIHGASEA
+1019 VIHGASEA
-1027 IPKGDFVIHDSHLTI
+1027 IPKGDFVIHSSHLSV
-1042 SILERIAP
+1042 SILERITP
-1050 DNLSFGKNYAER
+1050 ENLLFGKNYTER
-1062 TKQMSAFFKEEYQK
+1062 TKLISAFFKAEFRK
-1076 IRQKLEGP
+1076 IRQELEGP
-1084 EYFKKMLL
+1084 NYFKKMLL

-1101 IINAIKKDL
+1101 VVKSVKQNIESH
-1110 KKNLETYYH
+1110 LETYYK
-1119 LNKYLSAKAKVL
+1119 LNQHISAKAKIL
-1131 HLSNDYG
+1131 HFANDYG
-1138 QLDVLLTLQ
+1138 QLDVLLALQ
-1147 EPQRKIVSFI
+1147 EPQRKIQSYI
-1157 NDEEKISVAKTNYF
+1157 ADEEKRDVANTNYF
-1171 LKKRKILYVDQ
+1171 LKKRKISYIEN
-1182 LESALENQHE
+1182 LESISKNQFD
-1192 VLLISDQNYN
+1192 VVLISDESYK
-1202 DNPENFVSGFSSVIL
+1202 DEIEKISAITSIVIL
-1217 LHCPHYKTKLI
+1217 NDCSLLKDTLLNF
-1228 ASGFEIVSEENGITV
+1228 GFESILEENNLIIF
-1243 LNKK
+1243 KKI

>member
-1 MAKKIILICVIC
+1 
-13 GSKNYT
+13 
-19 INMHQYFYAIHL
+19 MHQYFYAIHL
-31 FVNRRKA
+31 FVNRRKK
-38 LSVVLALLML
+38 LSVVLAILML
-48 FAFGF
+48 FAFGY

-64 TKLIPANDKSDVT
+64 TKLIPTNDKADVT

-108 ATAFF
+108 ATIFS
-113 DSVSQSCKP
+113 DSVAKSCKP
-122 YITGIQG
+122 YVTGIQG

-135 IQETINFVHN
+135 IQETIDFVYN

-151 DKEDYTTLQ
+151 ENKDYAAIQ
-160 NKLQKDSIATT
+160 NKLQKDSIAAT
-171 VQGNYKSIIAPSGF
+171 VQGNYKSIISPSGF
-185 ITKDF
+185 VTKDF

-205 LQQLNIGDDFTLDN
+205 LQQLNIGDDFTLNN

-244 KNTLFAQKL
+244 KNTIFANNL
-253 KSIQENLNQKFQNKT
+253 KSIQDNLNTKFKGKT
-268 SIRYFGS
+268 SISYFGS

-282 ANQIK
+282 ASQIK
-287 SDIILTTSI
+287 SDIILTTTI
-296 AMFTLMMILIL
+296 AMITLMLILIL
-307 FYRKVLI
+307 FYRKIFI

-328 AIAFL
+328 AVAFL

-353 ITIDYSL
+353 ITIDYSI

-371 IKTLYKDITMPVIM
+371 VKTLYKDITMPVIM

-417 ASAVFSLLIIPHLY
+417 ASAFFSLLIVPHLY
-431 KPKETNPD
+431 KPKENNFD
-439 HKKNVIDKLAHF
+439 HKKNWIDKLAHF
-451 SFHNNKYLIAFCVL
+451 SFHNNKFLIGFCVL

-474 NKVGFNNDLSQLNFV
+474 NNVGFNNDLSQLNFV
-489 PNEIRAAEK
+489 PKEIKAAEK

-505 LTSKTIY
+505 LTEKTIY
-512 VASYGNT
+512 VASYGKS

-524 QNNSKLF
+524 QNNSQLF
-531 ADLSAAKQ
+531 ADLSKEKQ
-539 ARKILNFSSVGGIM
+539 TNKIVHFSSVGGIM
-553 LSQKEQ
+553 LSQKQQ
-559 QQKIDRWNLFWDAH
+559 QQKIDKWNSFWDTN
-573 KKQLLQ
+573 KKQLLES
-579 TELIAEG
+579 ELISEG
-586 SKLGFKPTTYTAF
+586 SKLGFKPTTYSAF
-599 YDHLNHHFKPISA
+599 YDHLDYKFKPIA
-612 SDYLKIQTL
+612 AEDFLKVQAL
-621 QLKEFVSEKNGLFT
+621 QLKEFVTEKNGFFT
-635 ISTLVKVTPQQR
+635 ISTLVKVTPEQR
-647 DAFVKSI
+647 DAFVKSASAK
-654 EVQNNAIA
+654 NNVIA

-761 TGKNEIAVYRTSII
+761 TGKNEIAIYRTSII

-786 AMIFAKHP
+786 AMIFARHP

-821 FKLFITNR
+821 FKLFISNR
-829 SKKGNPPFFLRSF
+829 AKKGNAPFVLRTF
-842 IHGVISFFYYGMGGI
+842 IHGIISFTYYGLGGI
-857 LMSLFCIT
+857 LMSLFSIT
-865 IMPILPL
+865 IMPILPI
-872 KEKQKMKAF
+872 KEKTKMKAF
-881 RYVISK
+881 RYCISK
-887 FMKSVLYSNPFLHK
+887 FMKSVLYSNPFIHK

-906 FNENFEK
+906 FNEHFEK
-913 PAILIANHSSF
+913 PAIIIANHSSF

-935 KIIFLVSDWVYN
+935 KIIFLVNDWVYN

-973 LRQKVNEGYS
+973 LRQKVKEGYS

-1005 FYLAEEFNLDIIPV
+1005 FYLAEEFNLDIVPV
-1019 IIHGASEA
+1019 LIHGASEA
-1027 IPKGDFVIHDSHLTI
+1027 IPKGDFVIHHSYLTL

-1050 DNLSFGKNYAER
+1050 DNLSYGKNYAER
-1062 TKQMSAFFKEEYQK
+1062 TKLLSTYFKAEFQK
-1076 IRQKLEGP
+1076 VRQELEGP
-1084 EYFKKMLL
+1084 EYFKKMLI

-1101 IINAIKKDL
+1101 IINSVKNDL
-1110 KKNLETYYH
+1110 QHNLETYYQ
-1119 LNKYLSAKAKVL
+1119 LNKHISAKAKIM

-1147 EPQRKIVSFI
+1147 EPQRKIVSY
-1157 NDEEKISVAKTNYF
+1157 NSDEEKREVAKTNYF
-1171 LKKRKILYVDQ
+1171 LKKRKISYLDN
-1182 LESALENQHE
+1182 LELTLENQYDA
-1192 VLLISDQNYN
+1192 VLISDENYK
-1202 DNPENFVSGFSSVIL
+1202 DAPEKIIAMTFCVIL
-1217 LHCPHYKTKLI
+1217 INSPGLKNTIINL
-1228 ASGFEIVSEENGITV
+1228 GFESVSEDNSIIV
-1243 LNKK
+1243 LKKN

>member
-1 MAKKIILICVIC
+1 
-13 GSKNYT
+13 
-19 INMHQYFYAIHL
+19 MHHYFYAIHM
-31 FVNRRKA
+31 FVNRRKS
-38 LSVVLALLML
+38 LSVALAVLML
-48 FAFGF
+48 FVFGF

-64 TKLIPANDKSDVT
+64 TKLIPTNDKADVT

-95 LDKNGTE
+95 LEKNGSD

-108 ATAFF
+108 ATAFS
-113 DSVSQSCKP
+113 DSVSKSCKP
-122 YITGIQG
+122 YVTGIQG

-135 IQETINFVHN
+135 IQETIDFVYG

-151 DKEDYTTLQ
+151 ENKDYEAIQ
-160 NKLQKDSIATT
+160 NKLQKDSIAAT
-171 VQGNYKSIIAPSGF
+171 VQGNYKSIISPSGF
-185 ITKDF
+185 ITKNF

-244 KNTLFAQKL
+244 KNTIFAAKL
-253 KSIQENLNQKFQNKT
+253 KSIQENLNQKFKSKT
-268 SIRYFGS
+268 SISYFGS

-287 SDIILTTSI
+287 SDIVLTTTI
-296 AMFTLMMILIL
+296 AMITLMLILIL
-307 FYRKVLI
+307 FYRKILI

-328 AIAFL
+328 AVAFL

-346 IGSILLG
+346 IGSVLLG

-417 ASAVFSLLIIPHLY
+417 ASAFFSLLIVPHLY
-431 KPKETNPD
+431 KPKENNFE

-451 SFHNNKYLIAFCVL
+451 SFHNNKILIGFCVL
-465 ITIICCFTY
+465 ITIVCFFTY
-474 NKVGFNNDLSQLNFV
+474 NNVGFNNDLSQLNFV
-489 PNEIRAAEK
+489 PKEIKAAEK
-498 DLEESTS
+498 ELEESTS

-512 VASYGNT
+512 VASYGKS

-524 QNNSKLF
+524 QNNSQLF
-531 ADLSAAKQ
+531 SDLSKEKQ
-539 ARKILNFSSVGGIM
+539 QNKILNFSSVGGIM

-559 QQKIDRWNLFWDAH
+559 QQKINQWNSFWDAN
-573 KKQLLQ
+573 KKQLLKSQ
-579 TELIAEG
+579 LITEG
-586 SKLGFKPTTYTAF
+586 SKLGFKPTTYSNF
-599 YDHLNHHFKPISA
+599 YDHLDFNFKPISA
-612 SDYLKIQTL
+612 QEYLKIQAL
-621 QLKEFVSEKNGLFT
+621 QLKEFVTEKNGFYT
-635 ISTLVKVTPQQR
+635 ISTLVKVTPEQR
-647 DAFVKSI
+647 DGFVKSASAK
-654 EVQNNAIA
+654 NNLIA

-701 LELVIVSCIPI
+701 IELVIVSCIPI

-751 MTSALQKEYT
+751 MTSALQKEYS
-761 TGKNEIAVYRTSII
+761 TGKNEIAIYRTSII

-821 FKLFITNR
+821 FKLFISNR
-829 SKKGNPPFFLRSF
+829 SKKGNPPFVLRTF
-842 IHGVISFFYYGMGGI
+842 IHGIISFTYYGLGGI
-857 LMSLFCIT
+857 LMSLFSIT
-865 IMPILPL
+865 IMPILPI
-872 KEKQKMKAF
+872 KEKKKMKGF

-887 FMKSVLYSNPFLHK
+887 FMKSVLYSSPFLRK
-901 KVINN
+901 KVVNK
-906 FNENFEK
+906 FGENFEK
-913 PAILIANHSSF
+913 PAIIIANHSSF

-935 KIIFLVSDWVYN
+935 KIIFLVNDWVYN

-973 LRQKVNEGYS
+973 LRQKVKEGYS

-1005 FYLAEEFNLDIIPV
+1005 FYLAEEFNLDILPV
-1019 IIHGASEA
+1019 LIHGASEA
-1027 IPKGDFVIHDSHLTI
+1027 IPKGDFVIHDSSLTI
-1042 SILERIAP
+1042 SILERISP
-1050 DNLSFGKNYAER
+1050 DDLSFGKNYVER
-1062 TKQMSAFFKEEYQK
+1062 TKQLSSYFKTEFAK
-1076 IRQKLEGP
+1076 IRQELEGP
-1084 EYFKKMLL
+1084 EYFKKMIL

-1101 IINAIKKDL
+1101 IINSVKNNL
-1110 KKNLETYYH
+1110 KTHLEIYYR
-1119 LNKYLSAKAKVL
+1119 LNRHLSAKAKIL
-1131 HLSNDYG
+1131 HLANDYG

-1147 EPQRKIVSFI
+1147 EPQRKIHSYI
-1157 NDEEKISVAKTNYF
+1157 ADEEKSLVAKNNYF
-1171 LKKRKILYVDQ
+1171 LKKRKISY
-1182 LESALENQHE
+1182 LENLENVSENQFDA
-1192 VLLISDQNYN
+1192 VLISDENYN
-1202 DNPENFVSGFSSVIL
+1202 NTIEKIVTVTSCIILIDNSTLKSTLINF
-1217 LHCPHYKTKLI
+1217 
-1228 ASGFEIVSEENGITV
+1228 GFENVLEEDSIIV
-1243 LNKK
+1243 LKKN

>member
-1 MAKKIILICVIC
+1 
-13 GSKNYT
+13 
-19 INMHQYFYAIHL
+19 MHHYFYAIHL
-31 FVNRRKA
+31 FVNRRKS
-38 LSVVLALLML
+38 LSVFLAILML
-48 FAFGF
+48 FTFGF

-64 TKLIPANDKSDVT
+64 TKLIPTNDKADVT

-95 LDKNGTE
+95 LEKNGSD

-108 ATAFF
+108 ASVFS
-113 DSVSQSCKP
+113 DSVAKSCKP

-135 IQETINFVHN
+135 IQETIDFVYQ

-151 DKEDYTTLQ
+151 DHNDYAAIE
-160 NKLQKDSIATT
+160 NKLQKDSIAAT
-171 VQGNYKSIIAPSGF
+171 VQGNYKSIISPSGF

-225 DKKKLLLFITS
+225 DKKKLLLFLTS

-244 KNTLFAQKL
+244 KNTIFAAKL
-253 KSIQENLNQKFQNKT
+253 KSIQDNLNQQFKTKT
-268 SIRYFGS
+268 SISYFGS

-296 AMFTLMMILIL
+296 AMFTLMLILIL
-307 FYRKVLI
+307 FYRKIFI

-328 AIAFL
+328 AVAFL
-333 YFVKEQISAISLG
+333 YFVKETISAISLG

-353 ITIDYSL
+353 ITIDYSI

-371 IKTLYKDITMPVIM
+371 VKTLYKDITMPVIM

-417 ASAVFSLLIIPHLY
+417 ASAFFSLLIVPHLY
-431 KPKETNPD
+431 KPKENNFD

-451 SFHNNKYLIAFCVL
+451 SFHNNKFLIGFCVL

-474 NKVGFNNDLSQLNFV
+474 NNVGFNNDLSQLNFV
-489 PNEIRAAEK
+489 PKEIKSAEK

-512 VASYGNT
+512 VASYGNS

-524 QNNSKLF
+524 QHNTQLF
-531 ADLSAAKQ
+531 TDLSKDKQ
-539 ARKILNFSSVGGIM
+539 RNQILNFSSVGGIM
-553 LSQKEQ
+553 LSQKAQ
-559 QQKIDRWNLFWDAH
+559 KQKIEQWNSFWNNN
-573 KKQLLQ
+573 KKQILKS
-579 TELIAEG
+579 ELIAEG
-586 SKLGFKPTTYTAF
+586 SKLGFKPTTYSAF
-599 YDHLNHHFKPISA
+599 FDHLNFDFKPVSA
-612 SDYLKIQTL
+612 QDYLKIQAL
-621 QLKEFVSEKNGLFT
+621 QLKEFVTEKNGFYT

-647 DAFVKSI
+647 DSFIKSAAAK
-654 EVQNNAIA
+654 NNSIA

-669 ETFFSTLKTDFN
+669 ETFFSSLKTDFN

-701 LELVIVSCIPI
+701 IELVIVSCIPI

-761 TGKNEIAVYRTSII
+761 NGKNEIAIYRTSII

-821 FKLFITNR
+821 FKLFISNR
-829 SKKGNPPFFLRSF
+829 SKKGNPPFVLRTF

-857 LMSLFCIT
+857 LMSIFSMT
-865 IMPILPL
+865 IMPIIPIN
-872 KEKQKMKAF
+872 EKTKMKGF

-887 FMKSVLYSNPFLHK
+887 FMKSVLYSNPFIHK
-901 KVINN
+901 KVINK
-906 FNENFEK
+906 FNETFEK
-913 PAILIANHSSF
+913 PAIIIANHSSF

-1019 IIHGASEA
+1019 VIHGASEA
-1027 IPKGDFVIHDSHLTI
+1027 IPKGDFVIHHSYLTV

-1050 DNLSFGKNYAER
+1050 NNFSFGKNYAER
-1062 TKQMSAFFKEEYQK
+1062 TKLLSSFFKNEYHK
-1076 IRQKLEGP
+1076 IRQEFEGP
-1084 EYFKKMLL
+1084 SYFKKMLL

-1101 IINAIKKDL
+1101 IIKSV
-1110 KKNLETYYH
+1110 KNNLENQLETYHH
-1119 LNKYLSAKAKVL
+1119 LNKHLSAKAKIL
-1131 HLSNDYG
+1131 HISNDYG
-1138 QLDVLLTLQ
+1138 QLDLLLTLQ
-1147 EPQRKIVSFI
+1147 EPQRKIYSYNI
-1157 NDEEKISVAKTNYF
+1157 DKEKQDVAKINYIVR
-1171 LKKRKILYVDQ
+1171 KRKITYLEN
-1182 LESALENQHE
+1182 LESLLENQYDA
-1192 VLLISDQNYN
+1192 VLISDKEYKIDLENSIAAASCIILI
-1202 DNPENFVSGFSSVIL
+1202 DNPGLKNTLINFGFDSIL
-1217 LHCPHYKTKLI
+1217 
-1228 ASGFEIVSEENGITV
+1228 EENALII
-1243 LNKK
+1243 LKKN

>member
-1 MAKKIILICVIC
+1 
-13 GSKNYT
+13 
-19 INMHQYFYAIHL
+19 MHHYFYAIHL
-31 FVNRRKA
+31 FVNRRKT
-38 LSVVLALLML
+38 LSVALAILML

-64 TKLIPANDKSDVT
+64 TKLIPTNDKADAT

-108 ATAFF
+108 ATAFS
-113 DSVSQSCKP
+113 DSVAQSCKP
-122 YITGIQG
+122 YVTGIQG

-135 IQETINFVHN
+135 IQETIDFVYN

-151 DKEDYTTLQ
+151 EKKDYEVLQ
-160 NKLQKDSIATT
+160 NKLQKDSIAAT
-171 VQGNYKSIIAPSGF
+171 VQGNYKSIISPSGF

-244 KNTLFAQKL
+244 QNTIFAEKL
-253 KSIQENLNQKFQNKT
+253 KSIQDNLNQKFKTKT

-282 ANQIK
+282 ADQIK

-296 AMFTLMMILIL
+296 AMFTLMLILIL

-314 PLIIFLPTVFGALF
+314 PLIIFLPTLFGALF
-328 AIAFL
+328 AVAFL
-333 YFVKEQISAISLG
+333 YFVKEHISAISLG

-353 ITIDYSL
+353 ITIDYSI

-371 IKTLYKDITMPVIM
+371 VKTLYKDITMPVIM

-417 ASAVFSLLIIPHLY
+417 ASAFFSLLIVPHLY
-431 KPKETNPD
+431 KPKENNFE

-451 SFHNNKYLIAFCVL
+451 SFHNNKFLIGFCVL
-465 ITIICCFTY
+465 ITIVCCFTY
-474 NKVGFNNDLSQLNFV
+474 KNVGFNNDLSQLNFI
-489 PNEIRAAEK
+489 PKEIKAAEK
-498 DLEESTS
+498 DLEESTN

-512 VASYGNT
+512 VASYGNSI
-519 MEEVL
+519 EEVL
-524 QNNSKLF
+524 QNNSALF
-531 ADLSAAKQ
+531 TDLSKEKQ
-539 ARKILNFSSVGGIM
+539 NGKILNFSSVGGIM
-553 LSQKEQ
+553 LSRQKQ
-559 QQKIDRWNLFWDAH
+559 QQKINQWNSFWDAN

-579 TELIAEG
+579 NGLIAEG
-586 SKLGFKPTTYTAF
+586 LKLGFKPTTYTAF
-599 YDHLNHHFKPISA
+599 FDHLNFDFKPISA
-612 SDYLKIQTL
+612 QEYLKIQPL
-621 QLKEFVSEKNGLFT
+621 QLKEFVTEKNGFFT
-635 ISTLVKVTPQQR
+635 ISTLVKVSPEQR
-647 DAFVKSI
+647 DTFVKLATAKK
-654 EVQNNAIA
+654 NLIA

-761 TGKNEIAVYRTSII
+761 TGKNEIAIYRTSII

-786 AMIFAKHP
+786 AMIFAQHP

-821 FKLFITNR
+821 FKIFISNR
-829 SKKGNPPFFLRSF
+829 SKKGNPPFVLRTF
-842 IHGVISFFYYGMGGI
+842 VHGVISFFYYGLGGI
-857 LMSLFCIT
+857 VMSLFSIT
-865 IMPILPL
+865 IMPILPI
-872 KEKQKMKAF
+872 KEKTKMKAF

-887 FMKSVLYSNPFLHK
+887 FMKSVLYSNPFLRK
-901 KVINN
+901 KVINK
-906 FNENFEK
+906 FSETFEK
-913 PAILIANHSSF
+913 PAIIIANHSSF

-935 KIIFLVSDWVYN
+935 KIIFLVNDWVYN

-973 LRQKVNEGYS
+973 LRQKINDGYS

-995 NQIKRFHKGA
+995 NLVKRFHKGA

-1019 IIHGASEA
+1019 VIHGASEA
-1027 IPKGDFVIHDSHLTI
+1027 IPKGDFVIHSSQLTV

-1050 DNLSFGKNYAER
+1050 NDLSFGKNYAER
-1062 TKQMSAFFKEEYQK
+1062 TKQMSAFFKEEYRK
-1076 IRQKLEGP
+1076 IRQQLEGP
-1084 EYFKKMLL
+1084 EYFKKMVL

-1101 IINAIKKDL
+1101 IIKNVKSDL
-1110 KKNLETYYH
+1110 KKNLETYYS
-1119 LNKYLSAKAKVL
+1119 LNKYLSANAKIL

-1147 EPQRKIVSFI
+1147 EPQRKITSF
-1157 NDEEKISVAKTNYF
+1157 NHDEEKRAVSKTNYF
-1171 LKKRKILYVDQ
+1171 LKKRKIIYPDQ
-1182 LESALENQHE
+1182 LEAVLENQYD
-1192 VLLISDQNYN
+1192 VLLISDESYS
-1202 DNPENFVSGFSSVIL
+1202 DDPEKIISKFSSIIL
-1217 LHCPHYKTKLI
+1217 IYCLHYKTKLM
-1228 ASGFEIVSEENGITV
+1228 ASGYEIVSEEKGITIV
-1243 LNKK
+1243 KKKLA

>member
-1 MAKKIILICVIC
+1 
-13 GSKNYT
+13 
-19 INMHQYFYAIHL
+19 MHQYFYAIHL
-31 FVNRRKA
+31 FVNRRKS
-38 LSVVLALLML
+38 LSVLLAVLML
-48 FAFGF
+48 LVFGF

-64 TKLIPANDKSDVT
+64 SKLIPANDKADAT

-89 ITVIFK
+89 TTVIFK
-95 LDKNGTE
+95 LEKKGSQD
-102 EDLKEM
+102 DLKEM
-108 ATAFF
+108 AAIFS
-113 DSVSQSCKP
+113 DSVSKSCKP

-135 IQETINFVHN
+135 IQETIDFVYN

-151 DKEDYTTLQ
+151 DDNDYTAIQ
-160 NKLQKDSIATT
+160 NKLQKDSIAAT
-171 VQGNYKSIIAPSGF
+171 VQGNYKSIISPSGF

-219 GFVMTK
+219 GFIMTK
-225 DKKKLLLFITS
+225 DKKNLLLFITS
-236 NLPSSETE
+236 DISSSETE
-244 KNTLFAQKL
+244 KNSIFAEKL
-253 KSIQENLNQKFQNKT
+253 KSIQENLNQQFKGKT
-268 SIRYFGS
+268 SVSYFGS
-275 ALIAVAN
+275 ALIAAAN
-282 ANQIK
+282 AKQIK
-287 SDIILTTSI
+287 SDIVLTTSI
-296 AMFTLMMILIL
+296 AMFTLMLILIL
-307 FYRKVLI
+307 FYRKILI

-328 AIAFL
+328 AVAFL

-417 ASAVFSLLIIPHLY
+417 ATGIFSLLIIPHLY
-431 KPKETNPD
+431 NPKQDNFE
-439 HKKNVIDKLAHF
+439 HKKNAIDKLAHF
-451 SFHNNKYLIAFCVL
+451 SFHNNKILIGLCVI
-465 ITIICCFTY
+465 ITIVCCFTY
-474 NKVGFNNDLSQLNFV
+474 NNVGFNNDLSQLNFV
-489 PNEIRAAEK
+489 PKDIKAAEK
-498 DLEESTS
+498 QLEESTS

-512 VASYGNT
+512 VASYGKS
-519 MEEVL
+519 MEQVL
-524 QNNSKLF
+524 QNNNKLF
-531 ADLSAAKQ
+531 GDLSNEKEQ
-539 ARKILNFSSVGGIM
+539 DKILNFSSIGGIV
-553 LSQKEQ
+553 LSQEAQKE
-559 QQKIDRWNLFWDAH
+559 KIEKWNSFWNAE
-573 KKQLLQ
+573 KKENLKSQLIS
-579 TELIAEG
+579 ES
-586 SKLGFKPTTYTAF
+586 SKLGFKPTTYSIF
-599 YDHLNHHFKPISA
+599 FDHLDFDFKPISI
-612 SDYLKIQTL
+612 SDYLKVQAL
-621 QLKEFVSEKNGLFT
+621 QLKEFVTEKNGFYT
-635 ISTLVKVTPQQR
+635 ISTLVKVTPKQR
-647 DAFVKSI
+647 DLFVKSTSAKDNI
-654 EVQNNAIA
+654 IA

-701 LELVIVSCIPI
+701 IELVIISCIPI

-751 MTSALQKEYT
+751 MTSALQKEYSS
-761 TGKNEIAVYRTSII
+761 GKNEIAIYRTSII

-821 FKLFITNR
+821 FKLFLSNR
-829 SKKGNPPFFLRSF
+829 PKNGNPPFQLRTF

-857 LMSLFCIT
+857 LMSIFSFT

-872 KEKQKMKAF
+872 SKKTKMKGF

-887 FMKSVLYSNPFLHK
+887 FMKSVLYSNPFIHK

-906 FNENFEK
+906 FNETFDK
-913 PAILIANHSSF
+913 PAVIIANHSSF

-962 VSEGIEGGVEH
+962 VSEGLEGGVEH
-973 LRQKVNEGYS
+973 LRKKVEEGYS
-983 LMIFPE
+983 LMVFPE
-989 GTRSES
+989 GTRSE
-995 NQIKRFHKGA
+995 NNVVKRFHKGA
-1005 FYLAEEFNLDIIPV
+1005 FFLAQEFNLDIIPV
-1019 IIHGASEA
+1019 VIHGASEA
-1027 IPKGDFVIHDSHLTI
+1027 IPKGDFVIHRSTLTV
-1042 SILERIAP
+1042 SILERITP
-1050 DNLSFGKNYAER
+1050 ENNSFGNNYVER
-1062 TKQMSAFFKEEYQK
+1062 TKQISSFFKAEYRK
-1076 IRQKLEGP
+1076 IRQQLEGP
-1084 EYFKKMLL
+1084 AYFKSMLIN
-1092 HSYDYKEIE
+1092 SYDYKELE
-1101 IINAIKKDL
+1101 IGKSVKKDL
-1110 KKNLETYYH
+1110 SQNLETYYN
-1119 LNKYLSAKAKVL
+1119 LNKYIDSKAKVL
-1131 HLSNDYG
+1131 HLANDYG

-1147 EPQRKIVSFI
+1147 EPQRKVFSFI
-1157 NDEEKISVAKTNYF
+1157 NDEEKLAVAKTNYF
-1171 LKKRKILYVDQ
+1171 LKKRKIFYSDP
-1182 LESALENQHE
+1182 LESAFENQHE
-1192 VLLISDQNYN
+1192 ILLISDESYVAAF
-1202 DNPENFVSGFSSVIL
+1202 EKIILSSAIIL
-1217 LHCPHYKTKLI
+1217 INCPDLKTKLI
-1228 ASGFEIVSEENGITV
+1228 AAGFEITAEENAITV
-1243 LNKK
+1243 LKKK

>member
-1 MAKKIILICVIC
+1 
-13 GSKNYT
+13 
-19 INMHQYFYAIHL
+19 MHQYFYAIHL
-31 FVNRRKA
+31 FVNRRKS
-38 LSVVLALLML
+38 LSVLLAVLML
-48 FAFGF
+48 LVFGF

-64 TKLIPANDKSDVT
+64 TKLIPTNDKADAT

-89 ITVIFK
+89 TTVIFK
-95 LDKNGTE
+95 LEKNGSAD
-102 EDLKEM
+102 DLKEM
-108 ATAFF
+108 AAQFS
-113 DSVSQSCKP
+113 DSVSKSCKP

-135 IQETINFVHN
+135 IQETIDFVYN

-151 DKEDYTTLQ
+151 DDKDYAAIQ
-160 NKLQKDSIATT
+160 NKLQKDSIAAT
-171 VQGNYKSIIAPSGF
+171 VQGNYKSIISPSGF

-236 NLPSSETE
+236 DISSSETE
-244 KNTLFAQKL
+244 KNTLFAEKL
-253 KSIQENLNQKFQNKT
+253 KSIQENLNTKFKGKT
-268 SIRYFGS
+268 SVTYFGS

-287 SDIILTTSI
+287 SDIVLTTTI
-296 AMFTLMMILIL
+296 AMVTLMLILIL
-307 FYRKVLI
+307 FYRKIFI

-328 AIAFL
+328 AVAFL

-417 ASAVFSLLIIPHLY
+417 ASAIFSLLIVPHLY
-431 KPKETNPD
+431 KPKENNFE

-451 SFHNNKYLIAFCVL
+451 SFHNNKYLIGFCVL

-474 NKVGFNNDLSQLNFV
+474 NDVGFNNDLSQLNFV
-489 PNEIRAAEK
+489 PKDIKAAEK
-498 DLEESTS
+498 QLEESTS

-512 VASYGNT
+512 VAAYGKS

-524 QNNSKLF
+524 QNNSQLF
-531 ADLSAAKQ
+531 ADLAKEKQ
-539 ARKILNFSSVGGIM
+539 QNKILNFSSVGGIV

-559 QQKIDRWNLFWDAH
+559 QQKIEKWNSFWTSD
-573 KKQLLQ
+573 KKQILQ
-579 TELIAEG
+579 SGLIAEG
-586 SKLGFKPTTYTAF
+586 SKLGFKPTTYSMF
-599 YDHLNHHFKPISA
+599 FDHLDFDFKPISTE
-612 SDYLKIQTL
+612 DYLKIQAL
-621 QLKEFVSEKNGLFT
+621 QLKEFVTEKNGFYT
-635 ISTLVKVTPQQR
+635 ISTLVKVTPEQR
-647 DAFVKSI
+647 DKFVKSASAK
-654 EVQNNAIA
+654 NNLIA

-686 SFVAVILILFFFFRR
+686 SFIAVILILFFFFRR
-701 LELVIVSCIPI
+701 IELVIVSCIPI

-761 TGKNEIAVYRTSII
+761 SGKNEIAIYRTSII

-821 FKLFITNR
+821 FKIFISNR
-829 SKKGNPPFFLRSF
+829 SKKGNPPFVLRTF
-842 IHGVISFFYYGMGGI
+842 IHGVISFTYYGLGGI
-857 LMSLFCIT
+857 LMSLFSIT
-865 IMPILPL
+865 IMPIIPI
-872 KEKQKMKAF
+872 KEKTKMKAF
-881 RYVISK
+881 RYAISK
-887 FMKSVLYSNPFLHK
+887 FMNSVLYSNPFLHK
-901 KVINN
+901 KVINQY
-906 FNENFEK
+906 NETFEK
-913 PAILIANHSSF
+913 PAIIIANHSSF

-1005 FYLAEEFNLDIIPV
+1005 FYLAEEFKLDIIPV
-1019 IIHGASEA
+1019 VIHGASEA
-1027 IPKGDFVIHDSHLTI
+1027 IPKGDFVIHHSYLTL

-1062 TKQMSAFFKEEYQK
+1062 TKQMSAFFKEEYRK
-1076 IRQKLEGP
+1076 IRQQFEGLD
-1084 EYFKKMLL
+1084 YFKKMIV
-1092 HSYDYKEIE
+1092 HSFDYKEIE
-1101 IINAIKKDL
+1101 IVNSVKNNL
-1110 KKNLETYYH
+1110 NQNLETYYR
-1119 LNKYLSAKAKVL
+1119 LNNHLSAKAKIF
-1131 HLSNDYG
+1131 HLANDHG
-1138 QLDVLLTLQ
+1138 ELDVLLTLQ
-1147 EPQRKIVSFI
+1147 EPQRKVTSYNF
-1157 NDEEKISVAKTNYF
+1157 DEEKLAVSKTNYF
-1171 LKKRKILYVDQ
+1171 LKKRKIIYLDQ
-1182 LESALENQHE
+1182 PELAVQNEYD
-1192 VLLISDQNYN
+1192 VLLISDQSYN
-1202 DNPENFVSGFSSVIL
+1202 ENPEKFVSGFSNVIL
-1217 LHCPHYKTKLI
+1217 INSLDYKATLI
-1228 ASGFEIVSEENGITV
+1228 AAGFEIVSEESSIMI

>member
-1 MAKKIILICVIC
+1 M
-13 GSKNYT
+13 
-19 INMHQYFYAIHL
+19 
-31 FVNRRKA
+31 
-38 LSVVLALLML
+38 LLV
-48 FAFGF
+48 FGF

-64 TKLIPANDKSDVT
+64 SKLIPANEKADAT

-89 ITVIFK
+89 TTVIFK
-95 LDKNGTE
+95 LEKNGSQD
-102 EDLKEM
+102 DLKEM
-108 ATAFF
+108 AAVFS
-113 DSVSQSCKP
+113 DSVSKSCKP

-135 IQETINFVHN
+135 IQETIDFVYN

-151 DKEDYTTLQ
+151 DDNDYAVIQ
-160 NKLQKDSIATT
+160 NKLQKDSIAAT
-171 VQGNYKSIIAPSGF
+171 VQGNYKSIISPSGF

-205 LQQLNIGDDFTLDN
+205 LQQLNVGDDFTLDN

-225 DKKKLLLFITS
+225 DKKNLLLFITS
-236 NLPSSETE
+236 DISSSETE
-244 KNTLFAQKL
+244 KNSIFAEKL
-253 KSIQENLNQKFQNKT
+253 KSIQENLNQQFKGKT
-268 SIRYFGS
+268 SVSYFGS
-275 ALIAVAN
+275 ALIAAAN
-282 ANQIK
+282 AKQIK
-287 SDIILTTSI
+287 SDIVLTTSI
-296 AMFTLMMILIL
+296 AMFTLMLILIL
-307 FYRKVLI
+307 FYRKILI

-417 ASAVFSLLIIPHLY
+417 ATGIFSLLIIPHLY
-431 KPKETNPD
+431 NPKQDNFE
-439 HKKNVIDKLAHF
+439 HKKNAIDKLAHF
-451 SFHNNKYLIAFCVL
+451 SFHNNKILIGLCVI
-465 ITIICCFTY
+465 ITIVCCFTY
-474 NKVGFNNDLSQLNFV
+474 NNVGFNNDLSQLNFV
-489 PNEIRAAEK
+489 PKDIKAAEK
-498 DLEESTS
+498 QLEERTS

-512 VASYGNT
+512 VASYGKS
-519 MEEVL
+519 MEQVL
-524 QNNSKLF
+524 QNNNKLF
-531 ADLSAAKQ
+531 GDLSNEKEQ
-539 ARKILNFSSVGGIM
+539 DKILNFSSIGGIV
-553 LSQKEQ
+553 LSQEAQKE
-559 QQKIDRWNLFWDAH
+559 KIEKWNSFWNAE
-573 KKQLLQ
+573 KKENLKSQL
-579 TELIAEG
+579 ISEG
-586 SKLGFKPTTYTAF
+586 SKLGFKPTTYSIF
-599 YDHLNHHFKPISA
+599 FDHLDFDFKPISI
-612 SDYLKIQTL
+612 SDYLKVQAL
-621 QLKEFVSEKNGLFT
+621 QLKEFVTEKNGFYT
-635 ISTLVKVTPQQR
+635 ISTLVKVTPKQR
-647 DAFVKSI
+647 DIFVKSTSAKDNI
-654 EVQNNAIA
+654 IA

-701 LELVIVSCIPI
+701 IELVIISCIPI

-751 MTSALQKEYT
+751 MTSALQKEYSS
-761 TGKNEIAVYRTSII
+761 GKNEIAIYRTSII

-821 FKLFITNR
+821 FKLFLSNR
-829 SKKGNPPFFLRSF
+829 PKNGNPPFQLRTF

-857 LMSLFCIT
+857 LMSIFSFT

-872 KEKQKMKAF
+872 SKKTKMKGF

-887 FMKSVLYSNPFLHK
+887 FMKSVLYSNPFIHK
-901 KVINN
+901 KVVNN
-906 FNENFEK
+906 FNETFDK
-913 PAILIANHSSF
+913 PAVIIANHSSF

-962 VSEGIEGGVEH
+962 VSEGLEGGVEH
-973 LRQKVNEGYS
+973 LRKKVDEGYS
-983 LMIFPE
+983 LMVFPE
-989 GTRSES
+989 GTRSE
-995 NQIKRFHKGA
+995 NNVVKRFHKGA
-1005 FYLAEEFNLDIIPV
+1005 FFLAQEFNLDIIPV
-1019 IIHGASEA
+1019 VIHGASEA
-1027 IPKGDFVIHDSHLTI
+1027 IPKGDFVIHRSNLTV
-1042 SILERIAP
+1042 SILERITP
-1050 DNLSFGKNYAER
+1050 ENNSFGNNYAER
-1062 TKQMSAFFKEEYQK
+1062 TKQISSFFKAEYRK
-1076 IRQKLEGP
+1076 IRQQLEGP
-1084 EYFKKMLL
+1084 AYFKSMLVN
-1092 HSYDYKEIE
+1092 SYDYKELE
-1101 IINAIKKDL
+1101 IGKSVKKDL
-1110 KKNLETYYH
+1110 SQNLETYYN
-1119 LNKYLSAKAKVL
+1119 LNKYIDSKAKVL
-1131 HLSNDYG
+1131 HLANDYG

-1147 EPQRKIVSFI
+1147 EPQRKVFSFI
-1157 NDEEKISVAKTNYF
+1157 NDEEKLAVAKTNYF
-1171 LKKRKILYVDQ
+1171 LKKRKILYSDQ
-1182 LESALENQHE
+1182 IEAAFENQHE
-1192 VLLISDQNYN
+1192 ILLISDESYAAAF
-1202 DNPENFVSGFSSVIL
+1202 EKIIL
-1217 LHCPHYKTKLI
+1217 TTAIILVNCPVLKTKLT
-1228 ASGFEIVSEENGITV
+1228 AAGFEIMAEENAVTV
-1243 LNKK
+1243 LKKK

>member
-1 MAKKIILICVIC
+1 
-13 GSKNYT
+13 
-19 INMHQYFYAIHL
+19 MHQYFYAIHL
-31 FVNRRKA
+31 FVNRRKK
-38 LSVVLALLML
+38 LSVLLAILML
-48 FAFGF
+48 LAFGF
-53 FASQIKFEEDI
+53 FASRIKFEEDI
-64 TKLIPANDKSDVT
+64 TKLIPTNDKADVT

-108 ATAFF
+108 ATIFS
-113 DSVSQSCKP
+113 DSVSKSCKP
-122 YITGIQG
+122 YVTGIQG

-135 IQETINFVHN
+135 IQETIDFVYN

-151 DKEDYTTLQ
+151 ENKDYAAIQ
-160 NKLQKDSIATT
+160 NKLQKDSIAAT
-171 VQGNYKSIIAPSGF
+171 VQGNYKSIISPSGF
-185 ITKDF
+185 VTKDF

-205 LQQLNIGDDFTLDN
+205 LQQLNIGDDFTLNN

-244 KNTLFAQKL
+244 KNTIFAEKL
-253 KSIQENLNQKFQNKT
+253 KSIQDNLNTKFKGKT
-268 SIRYFGS
+268 SISYFGS

-287 SDIILTTSI
+287 SDIILTTTI
-296 AMFTLMMILIL
+296 AMITLMLILIL

-328 AIAFL
+328 AVAFL

-353 ITIDYSL
+353 ITIDYSI

-371 IKTLYKDITMPVIM
+371 VKTLYKDITMPVIM

-417 ASAVFSLLIIPHLY
+417 VTGIFSLLIVPHLY
-431 KPKETNPD
+431 KPQENNFE

-451 SFHNNKYLIAFCVL
+451 SFHNNKYLIGFCVI

-474 NKVGFNNDLSQLNFV
+474 NNVGFNNDLSQLNFV
-489 PNEIRAAEK
+489 PKEIKAAEK

-512 VASYGNT
+512 VASYGKS

-524 QNNSKLF
+524 QNNSQLF
-531 ADLSAAKQ
+531 ADLSKEKQ
-539 ARKILNFSSVGGIM
+539 TNKILNFSSVGGIM
-553 LSQKEQ
+553 LSQAAQ
-559 QQKIDRWNLFWDAH
+559 QQKIEKGNSFWDNN

-579 TELIAEG
+579 SELIAEG
-586 SKLGFKPTTYTAF
+586 SKLGFKPTTYSAF
-599 YDHLNHHFKPISA
+599 FDHLNFNFKPISA
-612 SDYLKIQTL
+612 SEYLKIQAL
-621 QLKEFVSEKNGLFT
+621 QLKEFVTEKNGFFT
-635 ISTLVKVTPQQR
+635 ISTLVKVTPEQR
-647 DAFVKSI
+647 DAFVKSASAK
-654 EVQNNAIA
+654 NNLIA

-701 LELVIVSCIPI
+701 VELVIVSCIPI

-761 TGKNEIAVYRTSII
+761 NGKNEIAIYRTSII

-786 AMIFAKHP
+786 AMIFARHP

-821 FKLFITNR
+821 FKLFISNR
-829 SKKGNPPFFLRSF
+829 AKKGNPPFVLRTF
-842 IHGVISFFYYGMGGI
+842 IHGIISFTYYGLGGI
-857 LMSLFCIT
+857 LMSLFSIT
-865 IMPILPL
+865 IMPILPI
-872 KEKQKMKAF
+872 KEKTKMKAF
-881 RYVISK
+881 RYCISR
-887 FMKSVLYSNPFLHK
+887 FMNSVLYSNPFLHK
-901 KVINN
+901 KVINK

-913 PAILIANHSSF
+913 PAIIIANHSSF

-935 KIIFLVSDWVYN
+935 KIIFLVNDWVYN

-962 VSEGIEGGVEH
+962 VSEGLEGGVEH

-989 GTRSES
+989 GTRSVS
-995 NQIKRFHKGA
+995 NQINRFHKGA

-1019 IIHGASEA
+1019 LIHGASEA
-1027 IPKGDFVIHDSHLTI
+1027 IPKGDFVIHHSHVTL
-1042 SILERIAP
+1042 SILERITP

-1062 TKQMSAFFKEEYQK
+1062 TKLLSAYFKAEFHK
-1076 IRQKLEGP
+1076 VRQELEGP
-1084 EYFKKMLL
+1084 DYFKKMVI

-1101 IINAIKKDL
+1101 VTNSVKNDL
-1110 KKNLETYYH
+1110 KHNLETYYR
-1119 LNKYLSAKAKVL
+1119 LNKHLSAKAKIL
-1131 HLSNDYG
+1131 HLANDYG

-1147 EPQRKIVSFI
+1147 EPQRKVISFI
-1157 NDEEKISVAKTNYF
+1157 ADEEKLAVAKTNYF
-1171 LKKRKILYVDQ
+1171 LKKRKISYLDH
-1182 LESALENQHE
+1182 LELSLENQYDA
-1192 VLLISDQNYN
+1192 VLISDENYKE
-1202 DNPENFVSGFSSVIL
+1202 DLEKIISITSCVIL
-1217 LHCPHYKTKLI
+1217 INSSGLKNSLI
-1228 ASGFEIVSEENGITV
+1228 KFGFQSVAEENSIIV
-1243 LNKK
+1243 LKKN

>member
-1 MAKKIILICVIC
+1 
-13 GSKNYT
+13 
-19 INMHQYFYAIHL
+19 MHHYFYAIHL
-31 FVNRRKA
+31 FVNRRKS
-38 LSVVLALLML
+38 LSVLLAILML
-48 FAFGF
+48 FVFGF

-64 TKLIPANDKSDVT
+64 TKLIPTNDKADVT

-95 LDKNGTE
+95 LEKNGSD

-108 ATAFF
+108 ATAFS
-113 DSVSQSCKP
+113 DSVAKSCKP
-122 YITGIQG
+122 YVTGIQG

-135 IQETINFVHN
+135 IQETIDFVYN

-151 DKEDYTTLQ
+151 ENKDYETIQT
-160 NKLQKDSIATT
+160 KLQKDSIAST
-171 VQGNYKSIIAPSGF
+171 VQGNYKSIISPSGF

-244 KNTLFAQKL
+244 KNTIFAAKL
-253 KSIQENLNQKFQNKT
+253 KSIQENLNQKFKSKT
-268 SIRYFGS
+268 SISYFGS

-287 SDIILTTSI
+287 SDIVLTTTI
-296 AMFTLMMILIL
+296 AMITLMLILIL

-314 PLIIFLPTVFGALF
+314 PVIIFLPTVFGALF
-328 AIAFL
+328 AVAFL

-353 ITIDYSL
+353 ITIDYSI

-371 IKTLYKDITMPVIM
+371 VKTLYKDITMPVIM

-417 ASAVFSLLIIPHLY
+417 ASAFFSLLIVPHLY
-431 KPKETNPD
+431 KPKENNFE

-451 SFHNNKYLIAFCVL
+451 SFHNNKILIGFCVL

-474 NKVGFNNDLSQLNFV
+474 NNVGFNNDLSQLNFV
-489 PNEIRAAEK
+489 PKEIKAAEK
-498 DLEESTS
+498 ELEESSS

-512 VASYGNT
+512 VASYGNS

-524 QNNSKLF
+524 QNNSQLF
-531 ADLSAAKQ
+531 SDLSKEKQ
-539 ARKILNFSSVGGIM
+539 QQKILNFSSVGGIM

-559 QQKIDRWNLFWDAH
+559 QQKIEKWNSFWDAN

-579 TELIAEG
+579 SELIAEG
-586 SKLGFKPTTYTAF
+586 SKFGFKPTTYSAF
-599 YDHLNHHFKPISA
+599 FDHLNFNFKPISA
-612 SDYLKIQTL
+612 QEYLKIQAL
-621 QLKEFVSEKNGLFT
+621 QLKEFVTEKNGFYT
-635 ISTLVKVTPQQR
+635 ISTLVKVTPEQR
-647 DAFVKSI
+647 DSFVKSASAK
-654 EVQNNAIA
+654 NNLIA

-686 SFVAVILILFFFFRR
+686 SFIAVILILFFFFRR
-701 LELVIVSCIPI
+701 VELVIVSCIPI
-712 ALTGIVTAGIMGIFG
+712 ALTGIVTAGIMGLFG

-751 MTSALQKEYT
+751 MTSALQKEYS
-761 TGKNEIAVYRTSII
+761 TGKNEIAIYRTSII

-786 AMIFAKHP
+786 AMIFAQHP
-794 ALRSISS
+794 ALKSISS

-821 FKLFITNR
+821 FKLFLSNR
-829 SKKGNPPFFLRSF
+829 PKKGNAPFELRTF
-842 IHGVISFFYYGMGGI
+842 FHGVVSFFYYGLGGV
-857 LMSLFCIT
+857 LMSLFILI
-865 IMPILPL
+865 IMPIIPI
-872 KEKQKMKAF
+872 KAEKKMKGF

-887 FMKSVLYSNPFLHK
+887 FMKSVLYSNPFIHK
-901 KVINN
+901 KVVNN

-913 PAILIANHSSF
+913 PAIIIANHSSF
-924 IDILAMGMLSP
+924 TDILAMGMLSP
-935 KIIFLVSDWVYN
+935 KIIFLVNDWVYN
-947 SPIFGGTVRKAGFYP
+947 SPIFGATVRKAGFYP
-962 VSEGIEGGVEH
+962 VSEGIESGVEH
-973 LRQKVNEGYS
+973 LRQKVKEGYS

-995 NQIKRFHKGA
+995 NQVRRFHKGA
-1005 FYLAEEFNLDIIPV
+1005 FYLAEEFNLDILPV
-1019 IIHGASEA
+1019 LIHGASEA
-1027 IPKGDFVIHDSHLTI
+1027 IPKGDFVIHHSHLTV
-1042 SILERIAP
+1042 SILKRILP
-1050 DNLSFGKNYAER
+1050 EDLSFGKNYSER
-1062 TKQMSAFFKEEYQK
+1062 TKLISTFFKAEFRK
-1076 IRQKLEGP
+1076 IRQQLEGP
-1084 EYFKKMLL
+1084 DYFKPMLI

-1101 IINAIKKDL
+1101 IINSVKSDIK
-1110 KKNLETYYH
+1110 NHLETYFH
-1119 LNKYLSAKAKVL
+1119 LNKYLSAKAKIL
-1131 HLSNDYG
+1131 HLANNYG

-1147 EPQRKIVSFI
+1147 EPQRKIQSYIF
-1157 NDEEKISVAKTNYF
+1157 DEEKRDVAKTNY
-1171 LKKRKILYVDQ
+1171 LAKKRKIAYIEN
-1182 LESALENQHE
+1182 LESISANQYDA
-1192 VLLISDQNYN
+1192 VLISSEIYQ
-1202 DNPENFVSGFSSVIL
+1202 EEIEKIIAVTSIVIL
-1217 LHCPHYKTKLI
+1217 VDCSHLKNTLI
-1228 ASGFEIVSEENGITV
+1228 NFGFEPVLDENGLIV
-1243 LNKK
+1243 FKKN

>member
-1 MAKKIILICVIC
+1 M
-13 GSKNYT
+13 
-19 INMHQYFYAIHL
+19 
-31 FVNRRKA
+31 
-38 LSVVLALLML
+38 LLV
-48 FAFGF
+48 FGF

-64 TKLIPANDKSDVT
+64 TKLIPTNDKADAT

-89 ITVIFK
+89 TTVIFK
-95 LDKNGTE
+95 LEKNGSA
-102 EDLKEM
+102 EDLKEIA
-108 ATAFF
+108 ATFS
-113 DSVSQSCKP
+113 DSVAKSCKP

-129 KIDEEN
+129 KVDEEN
-135 IQETINFVHN
+135 IQETIDFVYN

-151 DKEDYTTLQ
+151 EDKDYAAIQ
-160 NKLQKDSIATT
+160 AKLQKDSIAAT
-171 VQGNYKSIIAPSGF
+171 VQGNYKSIISPSGF

-205 LQQLNIGDDFTLDN
+205 LQQLNIGDDFMLDN

-236 NLPSSETE
+236 DISSSETE
-244 KNTLFAQKL
+244 KNSIFAEKL
-253 KSIQENLNQKFQNKT
+253 KSIQENLNTRFKGKT
-268 SIRYFGS
+268 SVSYFGS
-275 ALIAVAN
+275 ALIAAAN
-282 ANQIK
+282 AKQIK
-287 SDIILTTSI
+287 SDIVLTTTI
-296 AMFTLMMILIL
+296 AMITLMLILIL
-307 FYRKVLI
+307 FYRKILI

-328 AIAFL
+328 AVAFL

-417 ASAVFSLLIIPHLY
+417 AAGIFSLLIVPHLY
-431 KPKETNPD
+431 KPKENNFE
-439 HKKNVIDKLAHF
+439 HKKNAIDKLAHF
-451 SFHNNKYLIAFCVL
+451 SFHNNKFLIGFCVI

-474 NKVGFNNDLSQLNFV
+474 NDVGFNNDLSQLNFV
-489 PNEIRAAEK
+489 PKDIKAAEK
-498 DLEESTS
+498 QLEESTS

-512 VASYGNT
+512 VAAYGKS

-531 ADLSAAKQ
+531 SDLSKEKQ
-539 ARKILNFSSVGGIM
+539 QNKILNFSSVGGIV

-559 QQKIDRWNLFWDAH
+559 LQKIAKWNSFWNSE
-573 KKQLLQ
+573 KKQILKSQ
-579 TELIAEG
+579 LITEG
-586 SKLGFKPTTYTAF
+586 SKLGFKPTTYSLF
-599 YDHLNHHFKPISA
+599 FDHLDFDFKPISTE
-612 SDYLKIQTL
+612 DYLKIQAL
-621 QLKEFVSEKNGLFT
+621 QLKEFVTEKNGFYT
-635 ISTLVKVTPQQR
+635 ISTLVKVTPEQR
-647 DAFVKSI
+647 DKFVKSTSAK
-654 EVQNNAIA
+654 ENLIA

-701 LELVIVSCIPI
+701 IELVIVSCIPI

-761 TGKNEIAVYRTSII
+761 NGKNEIAIYRTSII

-821 FKLFITNR
+821 FKLFLSNR
-829 SKKGNPPFFLRSF
+829 PKKGNPPFQLRTF
-842 IHGVISFFYYGMGGI
+842 IFGVMSFFYYGLGGI
-857 LMSLFCIT
+857 LMSIFSFTL
-865 IMPILPL
+865 MPILPL
-872 KEKQKMKAF
+872 SKKTKMQGF
-881 RYVISK
+881 RYVVSK
-887 FMKSVLYSNPFLHK
+887 YMKSVLYSNPFIHK
-901 KVINN
+901 KVVNN
-906 FNENFEK
+906 FNETFEK
-913 PAILIANHSSF
+913 PAVIIANHSSF
-924 IDILAMGMLSP
+924 LDILSIGMLSP

-947 SPIFGGTVRKAGFYP
+947 SPIFGGVVRKAGFYP
-962 VSEGIEGGVEH
+962 VSEGLEGGVEH
-973 LRQKVNEGYS
+973 LRKKVNQGYS
-983 LMIFPE
+983 LMVFPE
-989 GTRSES
+989 GTRSE
-995 NQIKRFHKGA
+995 NNVIKRFHKGA
-1005 FYLAEEFNLDIIPV
+1005 FFLAEEFKLDIIPV
-1019 IIHGASEA
+1019 VIHGASEL
-1027 IPKGDFVIHDSHLTI
+1027 IPKGDFVIHDGTLTLT
-1042 SILERIAP
+1042 ILERITP
-1050 DNLSFGKNYAER
+1050 KNTSFGNNYAER
-1062 TKQMSAFFKEEYQK
+1062 TKQISTFFKAEHRK
-1076 IRQKLEGP
+1076 IRQQLEGP
-1084 EYFKKMLL
+1084 GYFKKMLIN
-1092 HSYDYKEIE
+1092 SYDYKEIE
-1101 IINAIKKDL
+1101 IGDAVKKDL
-1110 KKNLETYYH
+1110 KQNLETYFN
-1119 LNKYLSAKAKVL
+1119 LNKHINPKAKIL
-1131 HLSNDYG
+1131 HLGNDYG
-1138 QLDVLLTLQ
+1138 QLDVLLALQ

-1157 NDEEKISVAKTNYF
+1157 NDEEKVLVAKTNYF
-1171 LKKRKILYVDQ
+1171 LKKRKISYLNQ
-1182 LESALENQHE
+1182 LDSVIENQYE
-1192 VLLISDQNYN
+1192 IVLISDENYAA
-1202 DNPENFVSGFSSVIL
+1202 DLEKVTAASSIIL
-1217 LHCPHYKTKLI
+1217 VNSSHLKTKLVDY
-1228 ASGFEIVSEENGITV
+1228 GFEIVAEENAIIV
-1243 LNKK
+1243 LDKK

>member
-1 MAKKIILICVIC
+1 M
-13 GSKNYT
+13 
-19 INMHQYFYAIHL
+19 
-31 FVNRRKA
+31 
-38 LSVVLALLML
+38 LLV
-48 FAFGF
+48 FGF

-64 TKLIPANDKSDVT
+64 SKLIPANEKADAT

-89 ITVIFK
+89 TTVIFK
-95 LDKNGTE
+95 LEKNGSQD
-102 EDLKEM
+102 DLKEM
-108 ATAFF
+108 AAVFS
-113 DSVSQSCKP
+113 DSVSKSCKP

-135 IQETINFVHN
+135 IQETIDFVYN

-151 DKEDYTTLQ
+151 DDNDYAVIQ
-160 NKLQKDSIATT
+160 NKLQKDSIAAT
-171 VQGNYKSIIAPSGF
+171 VQGNYKSIISPSGF

-205 LQQLNIGDDFTLDN
+205 LQQLNVGDDFTLDN

-225 DKKKLLLFITS
+225 DKKNLLLFITS
-236 NLPSSETE
+236 DISSSETE
-244 KNTLFAQKL
+244 KNSIFAEKL
-253 KSIQENLNQKFQNKT
+253 KSIQENLNQQFKGKT
-268 SIRYFGS
+268 SVSYFGS
-275 ALIAVAN
+275 ALIAAAN
-282 ANQIK
+282 AKQIK
-287 SDIILTTSI
+287 SDIVLTTSI
-296 AMFTLMMILIL
+296 AMFTLMLILIL
-307 FYRKVLI
+307 FYRKILI

-417 ASAVFSLLIIPHLY
+417 ATGIFSLLIIPHLY
-431 KPKETNPD
+431 NPKQDNFE
-439 HKKNVIDKLAHF
+439 HKKNAIDKLAHF
-451 SFHNNKYLIAFCVL
+451 SFHNNKILIGLCVI
-465 ITIICCFTY
+465 ITIVCCFTY
-474 NKVGFNNDLSQLNFV
+474 NNVGFNNDLSQLNFV
-489 PNEIRAAEK
+489 PKDIKAAEK
-498 DLEESTS
+498 QLEERTS

-512 VASYGNT
+512 VASYGKS
-519 MEEVL
+519 MEQVL
-524 QNNSKLF
+524 QNNNKLF
-531 ADLSAAKQ
+531 GDLSNEKEQ
-539 ARKILNFSSVGGIM
+539 DKILNFSSIGGIV
-553 LSQKEQ
+553 LSQEAQKE
-559 QQKIDRWNLFWDAH
+559 KIEKWNSFWNAE
-573 KKQLLQ
+573 KKENLKSQL
-579 TELIAEG
+579 ISEG
-586 SKLGFKPTTYTAF
+586 SKLGFKPTTYSIF
-599 YDHLNHHFKPISA
+599 FDHLDFDFKPISI
-612 SDYLKIQTL
+612 SDYLKVQAL
-621 QLKEFVSEKNGLFT
+621 QLKEFVTEKNGFYT
-635 ISTLVKVTPQQR
+635 ISTLVKVTPKQR
-647 DAFVKSI
+647 DIFVKSTSAKDNI
-654 EVQNNAIA
+654 IA

-701 LELVIVSCIPI
+701 IELVIISCIPI

-751 MTSALQKEYT
+751 MTSALQKEYSS
-761 TGKNEIAVYRTSII
+761 GKNEIAIYRTSII

-821 FKLFITNR
+821 FKLFLSNR
-829 SKKGNPPFFLRSF
+829 PKNGNPPFQLRTF

-857 LMSLFCIT
+857 LMSIFSFT

-872 KEKQKMKAF
+872 SKKTKMKGF

-887 FMKSVLYSNPFLHK
+887 FMKSVLYSNPFIHK
-901 KVINN
+901 KVVNN
-906 FNENFEK
+906 FNETFDK
-913 PAILIANHSSF
+913 PAVIIANHSSF

-962 VSEGIEGGVEH
+962 VSEGLEGGVEH
-973 LRQKVNEGYS
+973 LRKKVDEGYS
-983 LMIFPE
+983 LMVFPE
-989 GTRSES
+989 GTRSE
-995 NQIKRFHKGA
+995 NNVVKRFHKGA
-1005 FYLAEEFNLDIIPV
+1005 FFLAQEFNLDIIPV
-1019 IIHGASEA
+1019 VIHGASEA
-1027 IPKGDFVIHDSHLTI
+1027 IPKGDFVIHRSNLTV
-1042 SILERIAP
+1042 SILERITP
-1050 DNLSFGKNYAER
+1050 ENNSFGNNYAER
-1062 TKQMSAFFKEEYQK
+1062 TKQISSFFKAEYRK
-1076 IRQKLEGP
+1076 IREQLEGP
-1084 EYFKKMLL
+1084 AYFKSMLVN
-1092 HSYDYKEIE
+1092 SYDYKELE
-1101 IINAIKKDL
+1101 IGKSVKKDL
-1110 KKNLETYYH
+1110 SQNLETYYN
-1119 LNKYLSAKAKVL
+1119 LNKYIDSKDKVL
-1131 HLSNDYG
+1131 HLGNDYG

-1147 EPQRKIVSFI
+1147 EPQRKVFSFI
-1157 NDEEKISVAKTNYF
+1157 NDEEKMAVAKTNYF
-1171 LKKRKILYVDQ
+1171 LKKRKILYSDQ
-1182 LESALENQHE
+1182 IEAAFENQHE
-1192 VLLISDQNYN
+1192 ILLISDESYAAAF
-1202 DNPENFVSGFSSVIL
+1202 EKIIL
-1217 LHCPHYKTKLI
+1217 TTAIILVNCPVLKTKLT
-1228 ASGFEIVSEENGITV
+1228 AAGFEIMAEENAVTV
-1243 LNKK
+1243 LKKK